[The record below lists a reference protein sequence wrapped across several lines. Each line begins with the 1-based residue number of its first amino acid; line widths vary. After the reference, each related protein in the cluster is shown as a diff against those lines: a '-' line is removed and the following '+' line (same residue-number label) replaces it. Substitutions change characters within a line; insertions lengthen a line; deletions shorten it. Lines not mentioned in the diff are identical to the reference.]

1 MGKEQ
6 ELLEAARTGNVAL
19 VEKLLSGKKGILGSG
34 SGSIPL
40 PNLLSMWKG
49 LNVNCTDTSGYTPL
63 HHASLNGH
71 RDVVLKLLQF
81 EASTNVSDSKG
92 CFPLHL
98 AAWRGDV
105 DIVRILVHHGPSHCR
120 VNQQNHERETALHC
134 AAQYGHS
141 EVVSELLQELT
152 DPTMRNSQQETP
164 LDLAALYGRLQVV
177 RMLVSAHPNL
187 MTSHTRRHTPLHL
200 AARNGHHSTVQT
212 LLEAGM
218 DVNCV
223 TENGSALHEAALFG
237 KMDVVRLLLES
248 EIDTNLTDNQGR
260 TALDILRE
268 HPAQKSQQITAV
280 IQEHMMDEMERRS
293 ILEEPVRK
301 CPIPAPRTSVPS
313 PCASP
318 SLKHKNDAVTSEL
331 SKLLHEIKKCR
342 DRDYSFEELCH
353 TISSHS
359 MDSFGSGRLS
369 DEERPDRPNGTLTQV
384 TKRPTPPLPPALEED
399 EADKSCGPT
408 GFWEALTPCNG
419 CRNLGFS
426 SLSQNS
432 KHSAEIVASPSLDVF
447 LPEDED
453 NPYESVTTAVT
464 RKPCSLDINHRLNS
478 CPGNGH
484 LSHVAASEG
493 EHSNHG
499 NCSTGPTPDC
509 SPPSP
514 DTALKNIER
523 VIRPQPKQ
531 RTSLSSS
538 LDVQRPVNHSCEP
551 SEVSSSLGYASFST
565 SPPASPP
572 LSPNQEDS
580 AGSNDD
586 CQLTDD
592 GPYQRDPPPPP
603 PPLCSSS
610 TSNALLEDRRKSHI
624 PEEFAGLLHGSS
636 PACETPDTPYHL
648 YSPKPRKY
656 ASTDVRSSLLQN
668 PEFSIVIGGGAAQV
682 FDSSP
687 STTDDDPQKP
697 QVVYRTVF
705 HTRVNQDQAQ
715 PRNCEQLDPPRGW
728 STLGRPPSSYSD
740 HNGEV
745 PELRGG
751 VPKGSTSAA
760 GYEERACTLGRM
772 RSMPRSV
779 LDLQLSKSLSKSDS
793 NLVAVSPI
801 QEEHSWGS
809 GSRGQ
814 GPGSPSPGEGASPG
828 ARLERTPSFTAEW
841 EEIDKIMSSIG
852 AGIGSGLDIKDDTSG
867 PRCPL
872 QSVGQWLDS
881 IGLVQYEN
889 HLLANGFDNVQFM
902 GSNVVEDQDL
912 LEIGILNSA
921 HRQRLLQAIRLLPRV
936 RPVGYDGNNPTSVA
950 EWLESLELGDYT
962 KSFLINGYT
971 SMELVKKIWEIEL
984 INVLK
989 INLIGHRKRILA
1001 SLGDRL
1007 HEDTPQKPPRAISL
1021 REPGGNH
1028 TPPQLSPS
1036 VGQAAYT
1043 AGVPGGSLDVQHLIM
1058 QADAR
1063 RRQRSNDNYF
1073 EDVPRS
1079 KLERQMAQVSMAGE
1093 WCEPITLR
1101 PPNEAT
1107 SSTPVQYWQHHPEKL
1122 IFQSCDYEAYYLGSM
1137 LVKELRGTESTQDA
1151 CAKMRK
1157 STEQM
1162 KKVPTIV
1169 LSVSYKGVK
1178 FIDATNKNIIAEHE
1192 IRNISCAAQDP
1203 EDLSTFAYITKDL
1216 KSSHHYCHVF
1226 TAFDVNLAYEII
1238 LTLGQAFEVAYQ
1250 LALQARKSGHGSSTL
1265 PESFDSKPSKPVPKP
1280 RVNIR
1285 KSVIIPPASRWSL
1298 GHIYTPHRPPLHPPL
1313 PPPRLFHLPHKAQS
1327 QMEQP
1332 SMDPK
1337 GHANVPWIVE
1347 PGQEAKRGVNTKAMP
1362 DAHVYY
1368 CGMQRM

>member
-19 VEKLLSGKKGILGSG
+19 VEKLLSGKKGILGAACFFLGGGGGGGGVTGG
-34 SGSIPL
+34 SPC
-40 PNLLSMWKG
+40 PNLHLTNYVFLHSMWKG
-49 LNVNCTDTSGYTPL
+49 LNVNCTDSSGYTPL

-81 EASTNVSDSKG
+81 EASTNVADSKG

-105 DIVRILVHHGPSHCR
+105 EIVRILVHHGPSHCR

-141 EVVSELLQELT
+141 EVVSVLLQELT
-152 DPTMRNSQQETP
+152 DPTMRNSRQETP

-187 MTSHTRRHTPLHL
+187 MASHTRRHTPLHL

-212 LLEAGM
+212 LLEASM

-223 TENGSALHEAALFG
+223 TENGSALHEAALYG
-237 KMDVVRLLLES
+237 KMDVVRLLLDS
-248 EIDTNLTDNQGR
+248 GIDTNLRDSQGR
-260 TALDILRE
+260 TALEILRE
-268 HPAQKSQQITAV
+268 HPAPKSQQITAL
-280 IQEHMMDEMERRS
+280 IQ
-293 ILEEPVRK
+293 
-301 CPIPAPRTSVPS
+301 
-313 PCASP
+313 
-318 SLKHKNDAVTSEL
+318 
-331 SKLLHEIKKCR
+331 
-342 DRDYSFEELCH
+342 
-353 TISSHS
+353 
-359 MDSFGSGRLS
+359 
-369 DEERPDRPNGTLTQV
+369 
-384 TKRPTPPLPPALEED
+384 
-399 EADKSCGPT
+399 
-408 GFWEALTPCNG
+408 
-419 CRNLGFS
+419 
-426 SLSQNS
+426 
-432 KHSAEIVASPSLDVF
+432 
-447 LPEDED
+447 
-453 NPYESVTTAVT
+453 
-464 RKPCSLDINHRLNS
+464 
-478 CPGNGH
+478 
-484 LSHVAASEG
+484 
-493 EHSNHG
+493 
-499 NCSTGPTPDC
+499 
-509 SPPSP
+509 
-514 DTALKNIER
+514 
-523 VIRPQPKQ
+523 
-531 RTSLSSS
+531 
-538 LDVQRPVNHSCEP
+538 
-551 SEVSSSLGYASFST
+551 
-565 SPPASPP
+565 
-572 LSPNQEDS
+572 
-580 AGSNDD
+580 
-586 CQLTDD
+586 
-592 GPYQRDPPPPP
+592 DPPPPP
-603 PPLCSSS
+603 SLCSSS
-610 TSNALLEDRRKSHI
+610 TSNVLLEERRKSHI

-648 YSPKPRKY
+648 YSPKPHKY
-656 ASTDVRSSLLQN
+656 GSTDVQSSLLQT
-668 PEFSIVIGGGAAQV
+668 PEFSIVIGGGPTQV
-682 FDSSP
+682 YPRTGSESS
-687 STTDDDPQKP
+687 
-697 QVVYRTVF
+697 
-705 HTRVNQDQAQ
+705 
-715 PRNCEQLDPPRGW
+715 
-728 STLGRPPSSYSD
+728 
-740 HNGEV
+740 
-745 PELRGG
+745 
-751 VPKGSTSAA
+751 
-760 GYEERACTLGRM
+760 ACTLGRM

-793 NLVAVSPI
+793 NLVAVLLKSMA
-801 QEEHSWGS
+801 GS
-809 GSRGQ
+809 FDSHF
-814 GPGSPSPGEGASPG
+814 
-828 ARLERTPSFTAEW
+828 ARHNMMWQCQLSQPDCRCYRVDGYSLLKRLPLHPL
-841 EEIDKIMSSIG
+841 I
-852 AGIGSGLDIKDDTSG
+852 G

-936 RPVGYDGNNPTSVA
+936 RPIGYDGNNPTSVA

-989 INLIGHRKRILA
+989 ISLIGHRKRILA

-1021 REPGGNH
+1021 RLCQQGRH
-1028 TPPQLSPS
+1028 SM
-1036 VGQAAYT
+1036 
-1043 AGVPGGSLDVQHLIM
+1043 SLDV
-1058 QADAR
+1058 
-1063 RRQRSNDNYF
+1063 
-1073 EDVPRS
+1073 
-1079 KLERQMAQVSMAGE
+1079 VSRLVILSYPVCILTCVWLLFQAGE

-1285 KSVIIPPASRWSL
+1285 KTVSVVTVALSKNDTQDDFSKEL
-1298 GHIYTPHRPPLHPPL
+1298 MDS
-1313 PPPRLFHLPHKAQS
+1313 HLKF
-1327 QMEQP
+1327 
-1332 SMDPK
+1332 
-1337 GHANVPWIVE
+1337 
-1347 PGQEAKRGVNTKAMP
+1347 
-1362 DAHVYY
+1362 
-1368 CGMQRM
+1368 

>member
-1 MGKEQ
+1 MQIQDGAHKLMSTVSLHCIMPPIDECILQ
-6 ELLEAARTGNVAL
+6 GLMPQASRPYGEGGNCCFHHATRCTKSFLGRCLIINVFFLSPTSLSPLLPSIIRSPSL
-19 VEKLLSGKKGILGSG
+19 SLLLS
-34 SGSIPL
+34 
-40 PNLLSMWKG
+40 LS
-49 LNVNCTDTSGYTPL
+49 L
-63 HHASLNGH
+63 SLSS
-71 RDVVLKLLQF
+71 LSLSLSLTLSLSLSQ
-81 EASTNVSDSKG
+81 
-92 CFPLHL
+92 
-98 AAWRGDV
+98 
-105 DIVRILVHHGPSHCR
+105 SHS
-120 VNQQNHERETALHC
+120 L
-134 AAQYGHS
+134 
-141 EVVSELLQELT
+141 
-152 DPTMRNSQQETP
+152 SQ
-164 LDLAALYGRLQVV
+164 
-177 RMLVSAHPNL
+177 
-187 MTSHTRRHTPLHL
+187 
-200 AARNGHHSTVQT
+200 
-212 LLEAGM
+212 
-218 DVNCV
+218 
-223 TENGSALHEAALFG
+223 TENGSALHEAALYG
-237 KMDVVRLLLES
+237 KMDVVRLLLDS
-248 EIDTNLTDNQGR
+248 GIDANITDCQGR
-260 TALDILRE
+260 TALEILRE
-268 HPAQKSQQITAV
+268 HPAQKSQQITALM
-280 IQEHMMDEMERRS
+280 QEYMMEEMMDNKSVLM
-293 ILEEPVRK
+293 EEPIRQYPV
-301 CPIPAPRTSVPS
+301 PTPRTSIPS
-313 PCASP
+313 PSASP
-318 SLKHKNDAVTSEL
+318 SLRHKNDAVTGEL
-331 SKLLHEIKKCR
+331 SKLLNEMKMCR
-342 DRDYSFEELCH
+342 DRDYSFEELCQ

-359 MDSFGSGRLS
+359 HSMESFGSGHLS
-369 DEERPDRPNGTLTQV
+369 DEERRSNGTLSRV
-384 TKRPTPPLPPALEED
+384 RKRPTPPLPPAQEE
-399 EADKSCGPT
+399 EEGENSCGPA

-419 CRNLGFS
+419 CHNLGFS
-426 SLSQNS
+426 SLSQDS
-432 KHSAEIVASPSLDVF
+432 KRSAEIVPSPSLDVF
-447 LPEDED
+447 LPEDEV

-464 RKPCSLDINHRLNS
+464 RKPCSLDIGLFNACPLNGHSPQVTVTEPELCNHRNS
-478 CPGNGH
+478 SSP
-484 LSHVAASEG
+484 
-493 EHSNHG
+493 
-499 NCSTGPTPDC
+499 TGPTPDC

-514 DTALKNIER
+514 DTALKSIDR

-538 LDVQRPVNHSCEP
+538 LDVQNQRPINHSCDP

-572 LSPNQEDS
+572 VSPNQDS
-580 AGSNDD
+580 PGSNDD
-586 CQLTDD
+586 CPPTDD
-592 GPYQRDPPPPP
+592 GPYQQNPPPA
-603 PPLCSSS
+603 SSN
-610 TSNALLEDRRKSHI
+610 TLLLPDDRRQSLV
-624 PEEFAGLLHGSS
+624 PVEFAGLLHGSS

-648 YSPKPRKY
+648 YTSNTNPKARKHTPSDPHTSPVTTLGNLTSVTQPFE
-656 ASTDVRSSLLQN
+656 LG
-668 PEFSIVIGGGAAQV
+668 IGLPPPLIIPHTGNEALALKTPK
-682 FDSSP
+682 DP
-687 STTDDDPQKP
+687 LKDDRPPKP
-697 QVVYRTVF
+697 QVVYRTIF
-705 HTRVNQDQAQ
+705 HTRVNQNPQSA
-715 PRNCEQLDPPRGW
+715 
-728 STLGRPPSSYSD
+728 SPSSSSPYGWK
-740 HNGEV
+740 GEAV
-745 PELRGG
+745 VVRGCVSG
-751 VPKGSTSAA
+751 AGGPREGAPGS
-760 GYEERACTLGRM
+760 GYEDRAFTLGRM
-772 RSMPRSV
+772 RSIPRSV
-779 LDLQLSKSLSKSDS
+779 LDLKLSKSLSKSDS

-801 QEEHSWGS
+801 QEEYHWGS
-809 GSRGQ
+809 GARGQ
-814 GPGSPSPGEGASPG
+814 GPRGSPGDTASPG
-828 ARLERTPSFTAEW
+828 GQLERTPSFTAEW

-852 AGIGSGLDIKDDTSG
+852 AGISTGTGSEGIKENNAG
-867 PRCPL
+867 PRCPM

-936 RPVGYDGNNPTSVA
+936 RPIGYDGNNPTSVA

-989 INLIGHRKRILA
+989 VSLIGHRKRILA

-1007 HEDTPQKPPRAISL
+1007 HQDPPQKPPRAISL
-1021 REPGGNH
+1021 REPGGCN
-1028 TPPQLSPS
+1028 TPPQILP
-1036 VGQAAYT
+1036 GQAAYTT

-1063 RRQRSNDNYF
+1063 RRQRSNDNYL
-1073 EDVPRS
+1073 EEMPRS
-1079 KLERQMAQVSMAGE
+1079 KLERQMAQVSMQGE

-1151 CAKMRK
+1151 CSKMRK

-1265 PESFDSKPSKPVPKP
+1265 PESFDIKPNKPVPKP

-1285 KSVIIPPASRWSL
+1285 KS
-1298 GHIYTPHRPPLHPPL
+1298 
-1313 PPPRLFHLPHKAQS
+1313 
-1327 QMEQP
+1327 MEQP
-1332 SMDPK
+1332 SMEQK

-1347 PGQEAKRGVNTKAMP
+1347 PGQEAKRGANTKAMP
-1362 DAHVYY
+1362 DTHVYY

>member
-6 ELLEAARTGNVAL
+6 ELLEAARTGNVGL
-19 VEKLLSGKKGILGSG
+19 VEKLLSGKKGLLGSG

-40 PNLLSMWKG
+40 PGLLSMWRG
-49 LNVNCTDTSGYTPL
+49 LNVNCADGSGYTPL

-81 EASTNVSDSKG
+81 EASTNVADSKG

-105 DIVRILVHHGPSHCR
+105 DIVQILIHHGPSHSR
-120 VNQQNHERETALHC
+120 VNEQNLEKETALHC

-141 EVVSELLQELT
+141 EVVRVLLQELT
-152 DPTMRNSQQETP
+152 DPSMRNSRGETP
-164 LDLAALYGRLQVV
+164 LDLAAMYGRLQVV
-177 RMLVSAHPNL
+177 CMLLTAHPNL
-187 MTSHTRRHTPLHL
+187 MSCNTRKHTPLHL
-200 AARNGHHSTVQT
+200 AARNGHYTTVRV
-212 LLEAGM
+212 LLEADM
-218 DVNCV
+218 DVNTQ
-223 TENGSALHEAALFG
+223 TEKGSALHEAALFG
-237 KMDVVRLLLES
+237 KMDVVQLLLDS
-248 EIDTNLTDNQGR
+248 GIDANIRDCQGR
-260 TALDILRE
+260 TALDVLRE
-268 HPAQKSQQITAV
+268 HPSQKSQQIASL
-280 IQEHMMDEMERRS
+280 IQDYMMSDCDRGNFHEDLARQR
-293 ILEEPVRK
+293 
-301 CPIPAPRTSVPS
+301 PIPIPTPRTSIPSPVPS
-313 PCASP
+313 P
-318 SLKHKNDAVTSEL
+318 SLRHKNDAVTGEL
-331 SKLLHEIKKCR
+331 SKLLNEIKSCR
-342 DRDYSFEELCH
+342 DKDCSFEELCQ

-359 MDSFGSGRLS
+359 QSMESFGSGRLS
-369 DEERPDRPNGTLTQV
+369 DEERNGTLTRIN
-384 TKRPTPPLPPALEED
+384 KRPTPPLPPAMEE
-399 EADKSCGPT
+399 EEKSCGPS
-408 GFWEALTPCNG
+408 GLWEALTPCNG

-426 SLSQNS
+426 QD
-432 KHSAEIVASPSLDVF
+432 KRCGEIAHSPSLDVF

-453 NPYESVTTAVT
+453 NPYESVATAVT
-464 RKPCSLDINHRLNS
+464 RKPCSLDIQLHNA
-478 CPGNGH
+478 CPRNGH
-484 LSHVAASEG
+484 FSHVSVSDAERG
-493 EHSNHG
+493 NHG
-499 NCSTGPTPDC
+499 DDSTGLTPDC

-514 DTALKNIER
+514 DTALRNIER

-538 LDVQRPVNHSCEP
+538 QDVQKPLQNHSCEP

-572 LSPNQEDS
+572 ISPANCSTGSAEDY
-580 AGSNDD
+580 G
-586 CQLTDD
+586 LTDEAVH
-592 GPYQRDPPPPP
+592 QRECIERD
-603 PPLCSSS
+603 
-610 TSNALLEDRRKSHI
+610 DRRNSHV
-624 PEEFAGLLHGSS
+624 PEQFAGLLHGSS
-636 PACETPDTPYHL
+636 PACESPDNPYQL
-648 YSPKPRKY
+648 YSKVRKFSVPEPPVRHGNFLRAPEYSPPLPRTGSE
-656 ASTDVRSSLLQN
+656 ASALKTQR
-668 PEFSIVIGGGAAQV
+668 EA
-682 FDSSP
+682 
-687 STTDDDPQKP
+687 KP
-697 QVVYRTVF
+697 QIVYRTIF
-705 HTRVNQDQAQ
+705 HTQVNQ
-715 PRNCEQLDPPRGW
+715 G
-728 STLGRPPSSYSD
+728 TLPLGELGDKTTGVHAR
-740 HNGEV
+740 NGEA
-745 PELRGG
+745 RSNSTGG
-751 VPKGSTSAA
+751 NSPASGNTS
-760 GYEERACTLGRM
+760 YEERACTLGRM
-772 RSMPRSV
+772 RSMPKNV
-779 LDLQLSKSLSKSDS
+779 LDLQLSRNFSKSDS

-801 QEEHSWGS
+801 EEEQWS
-809 GSRGQ
+809 SRGQ
-814 GPGSPSPGEGASPG
+814 SSPGKSSPN
-828 ARLERTPSFTAEW
+828 RLERTPSFTAEW

-852 AGIGSGLDIKDDTSG
+852 AGIGTELGGITENHSG
-867 PRCPL
+867 PRCPV
-872 QSVGQWLDS
+872 QSVGQWLDN

-889 HLLANGFDNVQFM
+889 HLLSNGFDNVQFM

-936 RPVGYDGNNPTSVA
+936 RPIGYDGNNPTSVA

-1007 HEDTPQKPPRAISL
+1007 HEDPPQKPPRAISL
-1021 REPGGNH
+1021 REPTGNH

-1036 VGQAAYT
+1036 LNQGYPNA
-1043 AGVPGGSLDVQHLIM
+1043 GSLDVQHLIM

-1063 RRQRSNDNYF
+1063 RRRNDNYF

-1079 KLERQMAQVSMAGE
+1079 KLERQMAQVSMQGE

-1137 LVKELRGTESTQDA
+1137 LVKELRGTESTHDA

-1162 KKVPTIV
+1162 KKIPTIV

-1285 KSVIIPPASRWSL
+1285 KS
-1298 GHIYTPHRPPLHPPL
+1298 
-1313 PPPRLFHLPHKAQS
+1313 
-1327 QMEQP
+1327 MEQP
-1332 SMDPK
+1332 SMDQK

-1347 PGQEAKRGVNTKAMP
+1347 PGQEAKRGANTKAMA

-1368 CGMQRM
+1368 SGIQRM

>member
-6 ELLEAARTGNVAL
+6 ELLEASRTGNVAL

-34 SGSIPL
+34 SPL

-49 LNVNCTDTSGYTPL
+49 LNVNCTDSSGYTPL

-71 RDVVLKLLQF
+71 REVVLRLLQF
-81 EASTNVSDSKG
+81 EASTNVADSKG

-105 DIVRILVHHGPSHCR
+105 DIVRILIHHGPSHCR

-141 EVVSELLQELT
+141 DVVLVLLQELT
-152 DPTMRNSQQETP
+152 DPTMRNSRQETP

-177 RMLVSAHPNL
+177 RMLVNAHPNL

-212 LLEAGM
+212 LLDAGM

-237 KMDVVRLLLES
+237 KMDVVRLLLDS
-248 EIDTNLTDNQGR
+248 GIDTHLGDSHGR
-260 TALDILRE
+260 TALELLRD
-268 HPAQKSQQITAV
+268 HPAPKSQQITAL
-280 IQEHMMDEMERRS
+280 IHEYMMEEMDRQT
-293 ILEEPVRK
+293 ILEEPIRK
-301 CPIPAPRTSVPS
+301 CPIPAPRNSIPS
-313 PCASP
+313 PSASP
-318 SLKHKNDAVTSEL
+318 SLRHKNDAVTSEL
-331 SKLLHEIKKCR
+331 SKLLHDIKKC
-342 DRDYSFEELCH
+342 RDYSFEELCQ
-353 TISSHS
+353 TVSSHS
-359 MDSFGSGRLS
+359 MDSFGSGRFS
-369 DEERPDRPNGTLTQV
+369 DEERPDRPNGTLTRAGQ
-384 TKRPTPPLPPALEED
+384 RPTPPLAPALEED
-399 EADKSCGPT
+399 EADRICGPT

-419 CRNLGFS
+419 CHNLGFS
-426 SLSQNS
+426 SQESQR
-432 KHSAEIVASPSLDVF
+432 SAEFATSPSLDVF

-464 RKPCSLDINHRLNS
+464 QKPSSLDINHRVNN
-478 CPGNGH
+478 CPRNGH
-484 LSHVAASEG
+484 RSHLTVSEEG
-493 EHSNHG
+493 RSNYG

-572 LSPNQEDS
+572 LSPPLSPNQEDS

-586 CQLTDD
+586 CHFTDD
-592 GPYQRDPPPPP
+592 GVYQRDPPAPPP
-603 PPLCSSS
+603 PPL
-610 TSNALLEDRRKSHI
+610 ALLEDRRKSHI

-636 PACETPDTPYHL
+636 PACEAPDTPYHL
-648 YSPKPRKY
+648 YNHKPHKN
-656 ASTDVRSSLLQN
+656 ASQDVQSAFLQT
-668 PEFSIVIGGGAAQV
+668 PDFSIVIGGGPTQL
-682 FDSSP
+682 FSRTDTQSSQQKSETEP
-687 STTDDDPQKP
+687 KKP
-697 QVVYRTVF
+697 QVVYRTIF
-705 HTRVNQDQAQ
+705 HTQVNQEQAR
-715 PRNCEQLDPPRGW
+715 PKNCEQTGSTRGW
-728 STLGRPPSSYSD
+728 ATLDRPPSYSSNQ
-740 HNGEV
+740 NGEFAV
-745 PELRGG
+745 TLAKDASSG
-751 VPKGSTSAA
+751 T
-760 GYEERACTLGRM
+760 CTLGRM

-779 LDLQLSKSLSKSDS
+779 LDLQLSKALSKSDS
-793 NLVAVSPI
+793 NLVTVSPI
-801 QEEHSWGS
+801 QEEHSLGS
-809 GSRGQ
+809 GTRGQ
-814 GPGSPSPGEGASPG
+814 SGESSGPSPGDCTTPVG
-828 ARLERTPSFTAEW
+828 RLERTPSFTAEW

-852 AGIGSGLDIKDDTSG
+852 AGIGSGLDIKEDTSG

-889 HLLANGFDNVQFM
+889 HLLANGFDNVQFL

-936 RPVGYDGNNPTSVA
+936 RPIGYDGNNPTSVA

-962 KSFLINGYT
+962 KSFLVNGYT

-989 INLIGHRKRILA
+989 ISLIGHRKRILA

-1007 HEDTPQKPPRAISL
+1007 HDDTPQKPPRAISL

-1151 CAKMRK
+1151 CAKMR

-1203 EDLSTFAYITKDL
+1203 DDLSTFAYITKDL

-1250 LALQARKSGHGSSTL
+1250 LALQARKTGHGSSTL

-1285 KSVIIPPASRWSL
+1285 KS
-1298 GHIYTPHRPPLHPPL
+1298 
-1313 PPPRLFHLPHKAQS
+1313 
-1327 QMEQP
+1327 MEQP
-1332 SMDPK
+1332 SMDQK

>member
-1 MGKEQ
+1 MSAIRSPVFSRLPWK
-6 ELLEAARTGNVAL
+6 LEDTQ
-19 VEKLLSGKKGILGSG
+19 SG
-34 SGSIPL
+34 
-40 PNLLSMWKG
+40 G
-49 LNVNCTDTSGYTPL
+49 L
-63 HHASLNGH
+63 
-71 RDVVLKLLQF
+71 Q
-81 EASTNVSDSKG
+81 DS
-92 CFPLHL
+92 
-98 AAWRGDV
+98 
-105 DIVRILVHHGPSHCR
+105 
-120 VNQQNHERETALHC
+120 Q
-134 AAQYGHS
+134 
-141 EVVSELLQELT
+141 
-152 DPTMRNSQQETP
+152 
-164 LDLAALYGRLQVV
+164 LD
-177 RMLVSAHPNL
+177 SN
-187 MTSHTRRHTPLHL
+187 
-200 AARNGHHSTVQT
+200 
-212 LLEAGM
+212 
-218 DVNCV
+218 
-223 TENGSALHEAALFG
+223 
-237 KMDVVRLLLES
+237 
-248 EIDTNLTDNQGR
+248 
-260 TALDILRE
+260 
-268 HPAQKSQQITAV
+268 
-280 IQEHMMDEMERRS
+280 
-293 ILEEPVRK
+293 
-301 CPIPAPRTSVPS
+301 
-313 PCASP
+313 
-318 SLKHKNDAVTSEL
+318 
-331 SKLLHEIKKCR
+331 
-342 DRDYSFEELCH
+342 
-353 TISSHS
+353 
-359 MDSFGSGRLS
+359 
-369 DEERPDRPNGTLTQV
+369 
-384 TKRPTPPLPPALEED
+384 KR
-399 EADKSCGPT
+399 
-408 GFWEALTPCNG
+408 
-419 CRNLGFS
+419 
-426 SLSQNS
+426 
-432 KHSAEIVASPSLDVF
+432 SAEVVASPSLDVF

-464 RKPCSLDINHRLNS
+464 RKPCSLDISQHLNA
-478 CPGNGH
+478 CPRNGH
-484 LSHVAASEG
+484 LSHAAGASDG
-493 EHSNHG
+493 EHGNHG
-499 NCSTGPTPDC
+499 HRSTGPTPDC

-572 LSPNQEDS
+572 FSPNQDQDS
-580 AGSNDD
+580 AGSDNDCPLAD
-586 CQLTDD
+586 EA
-592 GPYQRDPPPPP
+592 PYA
-603 PPLCSSS
+603 S
-610 TSNALLEDRRKSHI
+610 SNAPLEDRRKSRI

-648 YSPKPRKY
+648 YSPKPRQPN
-656 ASTDVRSSLLQN
+656 LQT
-668 PEFSIVIGGGAAQV
+668 PDFSITIAGSP
-682 FDSSP
+682 SSP
-687 STTDDDPQKP
+687 SPSNQRTTSSPQKP

-705 HTRVNQDQAQ
+705 HTRVNQDQAR
-715 PRNCEQLDPPRGW
+715 PRLVDCSRVGG
-728 STLGRPPSSYSD
+728 SSPSGTNS
-740 HNGEV
+740 EL
-745 PELRGG
+745 PECAGSVSRGG
-751 VPKGSTSAA
+751 ASGP

-779 LDLQLSKSLSKSDS
+779 LDLQMSKSLSKSDS

-801 QEEHSWGS
+801 QEENICYS

-814 GPGSPSPGEGASPG
+814 SSGSPGTAGGGSTPAGK
-828 ARLERTPSFTAEW
+828 LERTPSFTAEW

-852 AGIGSGLDIKDDTSG
+852 AGIGSGMDVKTDATG

-962 KSFLINGYT
+962 KSFLVNGYT

-989 INLIGHRKRILA
+989 ISLIGHRKRILA

-1007 HEDTPQKPPRAISL
+1007 HEDIPQKPPRAISL

-1028 TPPQLSPS
+1028 TPPQLSP
-1036 VGQAAYT
+1036 AAYT
-1043 AGVPGGSLDVQHLIM
+1043 AAGIPGGSLDVQHLIM

-1073 EDVPRS
+1073 DDVPRS

-1137 LVKELRGTESTQDA
+1137 LVKELRGTESTHDA

-1162 KKVPTIV
+1162 KKVPTII

-1265 PESFDSKPSKPVPKP
+1265 PESFDSKPNKPVPKP

-1285 KSVIIPPASRWSL
+1285 KS
-1298 GHIYTPHRPPLHPPL
+1298 
-1313 PPPRLFHLPHKAQS
+1313 
-1327 QMEQP
+1327 MEQP
-1332 SMDPK
+1332 SMEQK

-1347 PGQEAKRGVNTKAMP
+1347 PGQEAKRGVNTKAVA
-1362 DAHVYY
+1362 DAHVFY
-1368 CGMQRM
+1368 CGNQRM

>member
-40 PNLLSMWKG
+40 PSLLSMWKG
-49 LNVNCTDTSGYTPL
+49 LNVNCTDSSGYTPL

-71 RDVVLKLLQF
+71 REVVLKLLQF
-81 EASTNVSDSKG
+81 EASTNVADSKG
-92 CFPLHL
+92 CSPLHL

-105 DIVRILVHHGPSHCR
+105 DIVRILIHHGPSHCR

-134 AAQYGHS
+134 AAQYGHT
-141 EVVSELLQELT
+141 EVVSVLLQELT
-152 DPTMRNSQQETP
+152 DPTMRNSRQETP

-177 RMLVSAHPNL
+177 CMLVSTHPNL

-237 KMDVVRLLLES
+237 KMDVVRLLLDS
-248 EIDTNLTDNQGR
+248 GIDTSLTDSQER
-260 TALDILRE
+260 TALEILRE
-268 HPAQKSQQITAV
+268 HPAQKSQQITAL
-280 IQEHMMDEMERRS
+280 IQEYKIDEMERRS
-293 ILEEPVRK
+293 VLEEPIRK
-301 CPIPAPRTSVPS
+301 CPVPAPRTSVPS
-313 PCASP
+313 PSASP
-318 SLKHKNDAVTSEL
+318 SLRHKNDAVTSEL
-331 SKLLHEIKKCR
+331 SKLLHAIKKCQ

-369 DEERPDRPNGTLTQV
+369 DEERPDRPNGTLTRV
-384 TKRPTPPLPPALEED
+384 SKRPTPPLAPALEEE
-399 EADKSCGPT
+399 EAEKSCGPT

-426 SLSQNS
+426 SISQDS
-432 KHSAEIVASPSLDVF
+432 KRSADIVTSPSLDVF

-464 RKPCSLDINHRLNS
+464 RKPCSLDINHRLNA

-484 LSHVAASEG
+484 LSHVTVSGG
-493 EHSNHG
+493 EPSNHG

-592 GPYQRDPPPPP
+592 GPYQQDLPPL
-603 PPLCSSS
+603 LCSSS
-610 TSNALLEDRRKSHI
+610 TSNTLLEERRKSHI

-636 PACETPDTPYHL
+636 PACETPHTPYHL
-648 YSPKPRKY
+648 YSPKPHKY
-656 ASTDVRSSLLQN
+656 TSTESQSSLLQT
-668 PEFSIVIGGGAAQV
+668 PEFSIVIGGGPTQV
-682 FDSSP
+682 ISKTGFDSSP
-687 STTDDDPQKP
+687 QRSSSDSQKP
-697 QVVYRTVF
+697 QVVYRTIF
-705 HTRVNQDQAQ
+705 HTKVNQDQAQ
-715 PRNCEQLDPPRGW
+715 PRNCKQVDAPRGW
-728 STLGRPPSSYSD
+728 STLGHPPSYASGQY
-740 HNGEV
+740 GET
-745 PELRGG
+745 ELRGIQTGG
-751 VPKGSTSAA
+751 VSKDSSSAT

-793 NLVAVSPI
+793 NLVSVSPI

-809 GSRGQ
+809 GSRGH
-814 GPGSPSPGEGASPG
+814 GPGSPSPGEGANLG
-828 ARLERTPSFTAEW
+828 GRLERTPSFTAEW

-852 AGIGSGLDIKDDTSG
+852 AGIGSGLDIKEDTPG

-936 RPVGYDGNNPTSVA
+936 RPIGYDGNNPTSVA

-989 INLIGHRKRILA
+989 ISLIGHRKRILA

-1073 EDVPRS
+1073 DDVPRS

-1280 RVNIR
+1280 RFNIR
-1285 KSVIIPPASRWSL
+1285 KS
-1298 GHIYTPHRPPLHPPL
+1298 
-1313 PPPRLFHLPHKAQS
+1313 
-1327 QMEQP
+1327 MEQP
-1332 SMDPK
+1332 SMDQK

-1347 PGQEAKRGVNTKAMP
+1347 PGQEAKRGVNTK
-1362 DAHVYY
+1362 YETTIF
-1368 CGMQRM
+1368 

>member
-6 ELLEAARTGNVAL
+6 ELLEAARTGNVVL
-19 VEKLLSGKKGILGSG
+19 VEKLLSGKRGILGTA

-40 PNLLSMWKG
+40 PNLLSMWRG
-49 LNVNCTDTSGYTPL
+49 LNVNCADSSGYTPL

-81 EASTNVSDSKG
+81 EASTNVADSKG

-141 EVVSELLQELT
+141 EVVSILLKELT
-152 DPTMRNSQQETP
+152 DPTMRNSRDETP

-177 RMLVSAHPNL
+177 CMLVTAHPNL
-187 MTSHTRRHTPLHL
+187 MSSHGTRHHTPLHL
-200 AARNGHHSTVQT
+200 AARNGHHSAVHT

-218 DVNCV
+218 DVNSQ
-223 TENGSALHEAALFG
+223 TENGSALHEAALYG
-237 KMDVVRLLLES
+237 KMDVVRLLLDS
-248 EIDTNLTDNQGR
+248 GIDANITDCQGR
-260 TALDILRE
+260 TALEILRE
-268 HPAQKSQQITAV
+268 HPAQKSQQITALIV
-280 IQEHMMDEMERRS
+280 
-293 ILEEPVRK
+293 LVEEPIRQ
-301 CPIPAPRTSVPS
+301 CPVPTPRTSIPS
-313 PCASP
+313 PSASP
-318 SLKHKNDAVTSEL
+318 SLRHKNDAVTGEL
-331 SKLLHEIKKCR
+331 SKLLNEMKMCR
-342 DRDYSFEELCH
+342 DRDYSFEELCQ

-359 MDSFGSGRLS
+359 HSMESFGSGHLS
-369 DEERPDRPNGTLTQV
+369 DEERRSNGTLSRV
-384 TKRPTPPLPPALEED
+384 RKRPTLPLPPAQEE
-399 EADKSCGPT
+399 EEEKSCGPA

-419 CRNLGFS
+419 CHNLGFS
-426 SLSQNS
+426 SLSQDS
-432 KHSAEIVASPSLDVF
+432 KRSAEIVPSPSLDVF

-464 RKPCSLDINHRLNS
+464 RKPCSLDIGHSPQVTVTEPELCNHR
-478 CPGNGH
+478 NG
-484 LSHVAASEG
+484 SSP
-493 EHSNHG
+493 
-499 NCSTGPTPDC
+499 TGPTPDC

-514 DTALKNIER
+514 DTALKSIDR

-538 LDVQRPVNHSCEP
+538 LDVQNQRPVNHSCDP

-572 LSPNQEDS
+572 VSPNQDS
-580 AGSNDD
+580 PGSNDD
-586 CQLTDD
+586 CPLTGTQGQILD
-592 GPYQRDPPPPP
+592 
-603 PPLCSSS
+603 
-610 TSNALLEDRRKSHI
+610 NDRRQSLV
-624 PEEFAGLLHGSS
+624 PVEFAGLLHGSS

-648 YSPKPRKY
+648 YTSNTNPKPFE
-656 ASTDVRSSLLQN
+656 LG
-668 PEFSIVIGGGAAQV
+668 IGL
-682 FDSSP
+682 P
-687 STTDDDPQKP
+687 PPPKP
-697 QVVYRTVF
+697 QVVYRTIF
-705 HTRVNQDQAQ
+705 HTRVNQNPQSA
-715 PRNCEQLDPPRGW
+715 
-728 STLGRPPSSYSD
+728 
-740 HNGEV
+740 V
-745 PELRGG
+745 VVRGG
-751 VPKGSTSAA
+751 VSGAGGPREGAPAS
-760 GYEERACTLGRM
+760 GYEDRAFTLGRM
-772 RSMPRSV
+772 RSIPRSV
-779 LDLQLSKSLSKSDS
+779 LDLKLSKSLSKSDS
-793 NLVAVSPI
+793 NLLAVSPI
-801 QEEHSWGS
+801 QVRSVVL
-809 GSRGQ
+809 
-814 GPGSPSPGEGASPG
+814 PSPGDTASPG
-828 ARLERTPSFTAEW
+828 GQLERTPSFTAEW
-841 EEIDKIMSSIG
+841 EEPDCRCYRVDGYSLLKRLPLHPLI
-852 AGIGSGLDIKDDTSG
+852 G
-867 PRCPL
+867 PRCPM

-936 RPVGYDGNNPTSVA
+936 RPIGYDGNNPTSVA

-989 INLIGHRKRILA
+989 VSLIGHRKRILA

-1007 HEDTPQKPPRAISL
+1007 HQDPPQKPPRAISL
-1021 REPGGNH
+1021 REPGGCN
-1028 TPPQLSPS
+1028 TPPQILP
-1036 VGQAAYT
+1036 GQAAYTT

-1063 RRQRSNDNYF
+1063 RRQRSNDNYL
-1073 EDVPRS
+1073 EEMPRS
-1079 KLERQMAQVSMAGE
+1079 KLERQMAQQGE

-1151 CAKMRK
+1151 CSKMRK

-1265 PESFDSKPSKPVPKP
+1265 PESFDIKPNKPVPKP

-1285 KSVIIPPASRWSL
+1285 KSVSNDTSL
-1298 GHIYTPHRPPLHPPL
+1298 YSP
-1313 PPPRLFHLPHKAQS
+1313 
-1327 QMEQP
+1327 QP
-1332 SMDPK
+1332 SSSHNYFPFLCTLSYDLSPLINI
-1337 GHANVPWIVE
+1337 H
-1347 PGQEAKRGVNTKAMP
+1347 
-1362 DAHVYY
+1362 
-1368 CGMQRM
+1368 

>member
-19 VEKLLSGKKGILGSG
+19 VEKLLSGKKKILGSG

-49 LNVNCTDTSGYTPL
+49 LNVNCTDSSGYTPL

-81 EASTNVSDSKG
+81 EASTNVADNKG

-98 AAWRGDV
+98 AAWRGDA

-120 VNQQNHERETALHC
+120 VNQQARLPRRRFADTNDPSETALHC

-141 EVVSELLQELT
+141 DVVSVLLHELT
-152 DPTMRNSQQETP
+152 DPTMRNSRQETP
-164 LDLAALYGRLQVV
+164 LDLAALYGRLEVV
-177 RMLVSAHPNL
+177 CMLINTHPNL
-187 MTSHTRRHTPLHL
+187 MTCHCRRHTPLHL

-223 TENGSALHEAALFG
+223 TDNGSALHEAALFG
-237 KMDVVRLLLES
+237 KMDVVRLLLDS
-248 EIDTNLTDNQGR
+248 GIKTNLRNSQGR
-260 TALDILRE
+260 TALEILRE
-268 HPAQKSQQITAV
+268 HPAPKSQQITSL
-280 IQEHMMDEMERRS
+280 IQGDTHTHTHTLSLSLTHTVPRWYEHVRPDEFMHTFT
-293 ILEEPVRK
+293 
-301 CPIPAPRTSVPS
+301 TSAGRISFSCIFLVS
-313 PCASP
+313 RHLFRVDFIFFYLFSD
-318 SLKHKNDAVTSEL
+318 HL
-331 SKLLHEIKKCR
+331 SWKRPPLEIKPKP
-342 DRDYSFEELCH
+342 F
-353 TISSHS
+353 
-359 MDSFGSGRLS
+359 
-369 DEERPDRPNGTLTQV
+369 V
-384 TKRPTPPLPPALEED
+384 
-399 EADKSCGPT
+399 
-408 GFWEALTPCNG
+408 
-419 CRNLGFS
+419 RNL
-426 SLSQNS
+426 
-432 KHSAEIVASPSLDVF
+432 
-447 LPEDED
+447 
-453 NPYESVTTAVT
+453 NPDQ
-464 RKPCSLDINHRLNS
+464 LL
-478 CPGNGH
+478 
-484 LSHVAASEG
+484 LF
-493 EHSNHG
+493 
-499 NCSTGPTPDC
+499 
-509 SPPSP
+509 SPP
-514 DTALKNIER
+514 
-523 VIRPQPKQ
+523 
-531 RTSLSSS
+531 
-538 LDVQRPVNHSCEP
+538 
-551 SEVSSSLGYASFST
+551 
-565 SPPASPP
+565 
-572 LSPNQEDS
+572 
-580 AGSNDD
+580 
-586 CQLTDD
+586 DD
-592 GPYQRDPPPPP
+592 GPYQREPPPPP
-603 PPLCSSS
+603 HCSSS
-610 TSNALLEDRRKSHI
+610 TSTSVLEDRRKSHI

-636 PACETPDTPYHL
+636 PACETLETPFHL
-648 YSPKPRKY
+648 YSPKSRNH
-656 ASTDVRSSLLQN
+656 ASS
-668 PEFSIVIGGGAAQV
+668 
-682 FDSSP
+682 
-687 STTDDDPQKP
+687 DPQS
-697 QVVYRTVF
+697 
-705 HTRVNQDQAQ
+705 AG
-715 PRNCEQLDPPRGW
+715 GW
-728 STLGRPPSSYSD
+728 SILGRPPSSYSGQ
-740 HNGEV
+740 NGEV
-745 PELRGG
+745 PELPGVQPGG
-751 VPKGSTSAA
+751 VAKGSQTGA

-793 NLVAVSPI
+793 NLVAVSMA
-801 QEEHSWGS
+801 GS
-809 GSRGQ
+809 FDSHF
-814 GPGSPSPGEGASPG
+814 
-828 ARLERTPSFTAEW
+828 ARHNMMWQCQLSQPDCRCYRVDGYSLLKRLPLHPL
-841 EEIDKIMSSIG
+841 I
-852 AGIGSGLDIKDDTSG
+852 G
-867 PRCPL
+867 PRCPM

-989 INLIGHRKRILA
+989 IGLIGHRKRILA

-1021 REPGGNH
+1021 RVSLLQQRTQRGSRADLWTCSTSSCRRTHGAGSAAM
-1028 TPPQLSPS
+1028 TTTSRTCRDPS
-1036 VGQAAYT
+1036 
-1043 AGVPGGSLDVQHLIM
+1043 
-1058 QADAR
+1058 
-1063 RRQRSNDNYF
+1063 
-1073 EDVPRS
+1073 
-1079 KLERQMAQVSMAGE
+1079 E

-1285 KSVIIPPASRWSL
+1285 KSVSPATIL
-1298 GHIYTPHRPPLHPPL
+1298 LLEGKLHL
-1313 PPPRLFHLPHKAQS
+1313 LLFSIAVKL
-1327 QMEQP
+1327 
-1332 SMDPK
+1332 
-1337 GHANVPWIVE
+1337 NF
-1347 PGQEAKRGVNTKAMP
+1347 
-1362 DAHVYY
+1362 
-1368 CGMQRM
+1368 

>member
-1 MGKEQ
+1 MGKDQ
-6 ELLEAARTGNVAL
+6 ELLEAARTGNVAQ

-49 LNVNCTDTSGYTPL
+49 LNVNCTDSTGYTPL

-81 EASTNVSDSKG
+81 EASTNLADSKG

-105 DIVRILVHHGPSHCR
+105 DIVRILLRHGSSHCR
-120 VNQQNHERETALHC
+120 VNQQNHQQETALHC

-141 EVVSELLQELT
+141 EVVSVLLQELT

-200 AARNGHHSTVQT
+200 AARNGHRSAVQT

-223 TENGSALHEAALFG
+223 TENGSALHEAALCG
-237 KMDVVRLLLES
+237 KTDVVRLLLDS
-248 EIDTNLTDNQGR
+248 EIDTNLRDSQGR
-260 TALDILRE
+260 TALEILRE
-268 HPAQKSQQITAV
+268 HPAPKSQQITAL
-280 IQEHMMDEMERRS
+280 IQEYTTDEMDWRS
-293 ILEEPVRK
+293 ISEEPVRK
-301 CPIPAPRTSVPS
+301 CPVPAPRTSVPS
-313 PCASP
+313 PSASP
-318 SLKHKNDAVTSEL
+318 SLRHKNDAVTSEL

-359 MDSFGSGRLS
+359 VDSFGSGRLS
-369 DEERPDRPNGTLTQV
+369 DEERPDRPNGTLARV
-384 TKRPTPPLPPALEED
+384 KRPSPPLAVALEEE
-399 EADKSCGPT
+399 EAEKNCGPT

-419 CRNLGFS
+419 CQNLGFS
-426 SLSQNS
+426 SLSQDS
-432 KHSAEIVASPSLDVF
+432 KRSAEVVASPSLDVF
-447 LPEDED
+447 LPADED
-453 NPYESVTTAVT
+453 DPYESVTAAVT
-464 RKPCSLDINHRLNS
+464 RKPCSLEIAHRLN
-478 CPGNGH
+478 PGPRNGAPSH
-484 LSHVAASEG
+484 LTVSKG
-493 EHSNHG
+493 EAGNHG
-499 NCSTGPTPDC
+499 DCSTGPTPDC

-572 LSPNQEDS
+572 LSPNQEEDS

-586 CQLTDD
+586 CRLADD
-592 GPYQRDPPPPP
+592 GPYQRDPPLPPAA
-603 PPLCSSS
+603 LCSSS
-610 TSNALLEDRRKSHI
+610 RSSALLEERRKSHI

-648 YSPKPRKY
+648 YSPNPRKP
-656 ASTDVRSSLLQN
+656 ASTDARSGGLVQT
-668 PEFSIVIGGGAAQV
+668 PDVGRVVIGGGPARIFSGAGSDPSAQRAAN
-682 FDSSP
+682 P
-687 STTDDDPQKP
+687 SQKP
-697 QVVYRTVF
+697 QVVYRTIF
-705 HTRVNQDQAQ
+705 HTRVNQE
-715 PRNCEQLDPPRGW
+715 P
-728 STLGRPPSSYSD
+728 GRAVDSPCCSGQ
-740 HNGEV
+740 N
-745 PELRGG
+745 GG
-751 VPKGSTSAA
+751 VAEYRGIQTGGGA
-760 GYEERACTLGRM
+760 GCEERACTLGRM
-772 RSMPRSV
+772 RSIPRSV
-779 LDLQLSKSLSKSDS
+779 LDLQRSKSLSKSDS

-801 QEEHSWGS
+801 QEEHGWGA

-814 GPGSPSPGEGASPG
+814 GPGSPSPGEGG
-828 ARLERTPSFTAEW
+828 RLERTPSFTAEW

-852 AGIGSGLDIKDDTSG
+852 AGIGSGLDIKEDNSG
-867 PRCPL
+867 PRCPM

-962 KSFLINGYT
+962 KSFLVNGYT

-984 INVLK
+984 VNVLK
-989 INLIGHRKRILA
+989 ISLIGHRKRILA

-1007 HEDTPQKPPRAISL
+1007 LEETPQKPPRAISL

-1079 KLERQMAQVSMAGE
+1079 KLERQMAQVGMGGD

-1151 CAKMRK
+1151 CAKMR

-1280 RVNIR
+1280 RINIR
-1285 KSVIIPPASRWSL
+1285 KS
-1298 GHIYTPHRPPLHPPL
+1298 
-1313 PPPRLFHLPHKAQS
+1313 
-1327 QMEQP
+1327 MEQP
-1332 SMDPK
+1332 SMDQK

>member
-1 MGKEQ
+1 
-6 ELLEAARTGNVAL
+6 
-19 VEKLLSGKKGILGSG
+19 
-34 SGSIPL
+34 
-40 PNLLSMWKG
+40 MWRG
-49 LNVNCTDTSGYTPL
+49 LNVNCADSSGYTPL
-63 HHASLNGH
+63 HHAALNGH

-81 EASTNVSDSKG
+81 EASTNVADSKG

-105 DIVRILVHHGPSHCR
+105 DIVRILIHHGPSHCR
-120 VNQQNHERETALHC
+120 VNEQNHEKETALHC

-141 EVVSELLQELT
+141 EVVSVLLQELT
-152 DPTMRNSQQETP
+152 DPSMRNSRGETP

-177 RMLVSAHPNL
+177 RMLLSAHPNL
-187 MTSHTRRHTPLHL
+187 MSLNTRIHTPLHL
-200 AARNGHHSTVQT
+200 AARNGHHSTVQA

-218 DVNCV
+218 DVN
-223 TENGSALHEAALFG
+223 TETEKGSALHEAALYG
-237 KMDVVRLLLES
+237 KMAVVRLLLDS
-248 EIDTNLTDNQGR
+248 GIDVNITDCQGK
-260 TALDILRE
+260 TALEILKE
-268 HPAQKSQQITAV
+268 HPAQKSQQITAL
-280 IQEHMMDEMERRS
+280 IQDYMMAESDRCS
-293 ILEEPVRK
+293 FPEEPVRQ
-301 CPIPAPRTSVPS
+301 CPVPTPRTSIPS
-313 PCASP
+313 PAASP
-318 SLKHKNDAVTSEL
+318 SLRHKNDAVTGEL
-331 SKLLHEIKKCR
+331 SKLLNEIKMCR
-342 DRDYSFEELCH
+342 DRDYSFEELCQ

-359 MDSFGSGRLS
+359 QSMESFCSGRLS
-369 DEERPDRPNGTLTQV
+369 DEERNSTLTRIN
-384 TKRPTPPLPPALEED
+384 KRPSPPLPPAVEE
-399 EADKSCGPT
+399 EEKVCGPS
-408 GFWEALTPCNG
+408 GLWEALTPCNG

-426 SLSQNS
+426 QDS
-432 KHSAEIVASPSLDVF
+432 KRCVEIIQSPSLDVF

-453 NPYESVTTAVT
+453 NPYESVATAVT
-464 RKPCSLDINHRLNS
+464 RKPCSLDIHLLNT
-478 CPGNGH
+478 CPGNALSRCSLDSPPLPSH
-484 LSHVAASEG
+484 CHSSHVPVSDVEQR
-493 EHSNHG
+493 NH
-499 NCSTGPTPDC
+499 CDDYTGLTPDC

-538 LDVQRPVNHSCEP
+538 QDVQRPVQNHSGEP

-572 LSPNQEDS
+572 ISPANYSTGSAEDC
-580 AGSNDD
+580 A
-586 CQLTDD
+586 LTDEVLE
-592 GPYQRDPPPPP
+592 QRECVLRD
-603 PPLCSSS
+603 
-610 TSNALLEDRRKSHI
+610 ERRDSHI
-624 PEEFAGLLHGSS
+624 PEQFAGLLHGSS
-636 PACETPDTPYHL
+636 PACESPDNPYQL
-648 YSPKPRKY
+648 YGRVRKLCAPEPPQRHGNLLRAPEPAGPPFPRPSATQASPPKGQKEP
-656 ASTDVRSSLLQN
+656 
-668 PEFSIVIGGGAAQV
+668 
-682 FDSSP
+682 
-687 STTDDDPQKP
+687 KP
-697 QVVYRTVF
+697 QVVYRTIF
-705 HTRVNQDQAQ
+705 HTRVNQSPLTAQ
-715 PRNCEQLDPPRGW
+715 SESDSVSNGEARSNNG
-728 STLGRPPSSYSD
+728 PSSTAVSSS
-740 HNGEV
+740 V
-745 PELRGG
+745 S
-751 VPKGSTSAA
+751 STA

-772 RSMPRSV
+772 RSVPRNV
-779 LDLQLSKSLSKSDS
+779 LDLQLSRNFSKSDS

-801 QEEHSWGS
+801 EEEQWS
-809 GSRGQ
+809 SRGQ
-814 GPGSPSPGEGASPG
+814 IQNSPGKGGSPT
-828 ARLERTPSFTAEW
+828 RLERTPSFTAEW

-852 AGIGSGLDIKDDTSG
+852 AGIGTELDENKEDHSG
-867 PRCPL
+867 PRCPV
-872 QSVGQWLDS
+872 QSVGQWLDN

-936 RPVGYDGNNPTSVA
+936 RPIGYDGNNPTSVA

-989 INLIGHRKRILA
+989 INFIGHRKRILA

-1007 HEDTPQKPPRAISL
+1007 HEDPPQKPPRAISL
-1021 REPGGNH
+1021 REPSGNH

-1036 VGQAAYT
+1036 INQTAYPN
-1043 AGVPGGSLDVQHLIM
+1043 AGSLDVQHLIM

-1063 RRQRSNDNYF
+1063 RRRNDNYF

-1079 KLERQMAQVSMAGE
+1079 KLERQMAQVSMQGE

-1250 LALQARKSGHGSSTL
+1250 LALQARKGGHGSSTL
-1265 PESFDSKPSKPVPKP
+1265 PESFDSKPSKPIPKP
-1280 RVNIR
+1280 RANIR
-1285 KSVIIPPASRWSL
+1285 KS
-1298 GHIYTPHRPPLHPPL
+1298 
-1313 PPPRLFHLPHKAQS
+1313 
-1327 QMEQP
+1327 MEQP
-1332 SMDPK
+1332 SMDQK
-1337 GHANVPWIVE
+1337 GHGNVPWIVE
-1347 PGQEAKRGVNTKAMP
+1347 PGQEAKRGVNTKAVP

-1368 CGMQRM
+1368 CGNQRM

>member
-1 MGKEQ
+1 MGKEH

-19 VEKLLSGKKGILGSG
+19 VEKLLTGRKGLLGSG

-49 LNVNCTDTSGYTPL
+49 LNVNCTDSSGYTPL

-71 RDVVLKLLQF
+71 RDVVLKLIQF
-81 EASTNVSDSKG
+81 EASTDVADSKG
-92 CFPLHL
+92 CVPLHL

-105 DIVRILVHHGPSHCR
+105 DIVRILIHHRPSHCR
-120 VNQQNHERETALHC
+120 VNQQNHEMETALHC

-141 EVVSELLQELT
+141 EVVSVLLQELT
-152 DPTMRNSQQETP
+152 DPTMRNSRQETP

-177 RMLVSAHPNL
+177 CMLVDAHPNL
-187 MTSHTRRHTPLHL
+187 MTCHTRRHTALHL
-200 AARNGHHSTVQT
+200 AARNGHYSTVQT

-223 TENGSALHEAALFG
+223 TENGSALHEAALYG

-248 EIDTNLTDNQGR
+248 GIDTNLKDGQGR
-260 TALDILRE
+260 TALEILRE
-268 HPAQKSQQITAV
+268 HPAPKSQQITAL
-280 IQEHMMDEMERRS
+280 IQEYEMDELERRS
-293 ILEEPVRK
+293 IMEEPVRK
-301 CPIPAPRTSVPS
+301 CPVPAPRTSLSS
-313 PCASP
+313 PAASP
-318 SLKHKNDAVTSEL
+318 SLRHKNDAVTSEL

-369 DEERPDRPNGTLTQV
+369 DEERPDRPNGTLTRV
-384 TKRPTPPLPPALEED
+384 GKRPTPPLAAAVEED
-399 EADKSCGPT
+399 EAEKSCGPT

-419 CRNLGFS
+419 CHHLGFS
-426 SLSQNS
+426 GLSEDS
-432 KHSAEIVASPSLDVF
+432 KRSAEVLKSPSLDVF

-464 RKPCSLDINHRLNS
+464 HKPCSLDIHQRIGA
-478 CPGNGH
+478 CPRNGH
-484 LSHVAASEG
+484 LSHAASSEAELG
-493 EHSNHG
+493 NHG
-499 NCSTGPTPDC
+499 NSSTGPTPDC

-551 SEVSSSLGYASFST
+551 SEVSSSLGYASFGT

-592 GPYQRDPPPPP
+592 GPYQRDPPA
-603 PPLCSSS
+603 LRSSS
-610 TSNALLEDRRKSHI
+610 TSSSLQEERRKSRI
-624 PEEFAGLLHGSS
+624 PEEFVGLLHGSS
-636 PACETPDTPYHL
+636 PACETPDTPFQI
-648 YSPKPRKY
+648 YSAKPRKY
-656 ASTDVRSSLLQN
+656 ASACVQSSRRQTPDLRVVIEGGPTRVSSSSETRSSK
-668 PEFSIVIGGGAAQV
+668 
-682 FDSSP
+682 DS
-687 STTDDDPQKP
+687 DKP
-697 QVVYRTVF
+697 QVVYRTVLQ
-705 HTRVNQDQAQ
+705 TRVNQDQAASARSEVVVLQ
-715 PRNCEQLDPPRGW
+715 SGPPR
-728 STLGRPPSSYSD
+728 SSSG
-740 HNGEV
+740 HNGELC
-745 PELRGG
+745 EGQT
-751 VPKGSTSAA
+751 GSPAKDSAS
-760 GYEERACTLGRM
+760 YEDRACTLGRM

-814 GPGSPSPGEGASPG
+814 GPGSPSPGDGVSPG
-828 ARLERTPSFTAEW
+828 GRLERTPSFTAEW

-852 AGIGSGLDIKDDTSG
+852 AGIGTGLDTQESAAG
-867 PRCPL
+867 PRCPM

-936 RPVGYDGNNPTSVA
+936 RPIGYDGNNPTSVA

-989 INLIGHRKRILA
+989 ISLIGHRKRILA

-1007 HEDTPQKPPRAISL
+1007 HDDTPQKPPRAISL

-1162 KKVPTIV
+1162 KKVPTII

-1203 EDLSTFAYITKDL
+1203 DDLSTFAYITKDL

-1265 PESFDSKPSKPVPKP
+1265 PESFDSKPGKPVPKP
-1280 RVNIR
+1280 RINIR
-1285 KSVIIPPASRWSL
+1285 KS
-1298 GHIYTPHRPPLHPPL
+1298 
-1313 PPPRLFHLPHKAQS
+1313 
-1327 QMEQP
+1327 MEQP
-1332 SMDPK
+1332 SMDQK

-1347 PGQEAKRGVNTKAMP
+1347 PGQEAKRGVNTKAVP

-1368 CGMQRM
+1368 CGLQRM

>member
-19 VEKLLSGKKGILGSG
+19 VEKLLSGKRGILGSG

-49 LNVNCTDTSGYTPL
+49 VNVNCTDSSGYTPL

-71 RDVVLKLLQF
+71 RDVVLKLLQY
-81 EASTNVSDSKG
+81 EASANLADSKG

-105 DIVRILVHHGPSHCR
+105 DIVRILIHHRPSHCR
-120 VNQQNHERETALHC
+120 VNQQNHERETPLHC
-134 AAQYGHS
+134 AAQYGHT
-141 EVVSELLQELT
+141 EVVSVLLQELT
-152 DPTMRNSQQETP
+152 DPMMRNNRQESP

-177 RMLVSAHPNL
+177 RMLVSTHPNL
-187 MTSHTRRHTPLHL
+187 MTSHTRLHTPLHL

-237 KMDVVRLLLES
+237 KMDVVRLLLDS
-248 EIDTNLTDNQGR
+248 GIDTSLRDSQGR
-260 TALDILRE
+260 TALEILRD
-268 HPAQKSQQITAV
+268 HLAPKSQQITAL
-280 IQEHMMDEMERRS
+280 IQEYMMDEMERLS
-293 ILEEPVRK
+293 ILEEPVRM
-301 CPIPAPRTSVPS
+301 CPVPAPRTSIPS
-313 PCASP
+313 PAASP
-318 SLKHKNDAVTSEL
+318 SLRHKNDAVTSEL
-331 SKLLHEIKKCR
+331 SKLLHDIKRCR

-369 DEERPDRPNGTLTQV
+369 DEERPDRPNGTLTRV
-384 TKRPTPPLPPALEED
+384 SKRPTPPLAAAVEED
-399 EADKSCGPT
+399 EAEKTCGPT

-426 SLSQNS
+426 SGSQDFKQS
-432 KHSAEIVASPSLDVF
+432 VELVASPSLDVF

-464 RKPCSLDINHRLNS
+464 RKPCSLEINHRLNV
-478 CPGNGH
+478 CARNGH
-484 LSHVAASEG
+484 SSHAALSE
-493 EHSNHG
+493 EEHG
-499 NCSTGPTPDC
+499 NHDDCSTGPTPDC

-592 GPYQRDPPPPP
+592 GAYQREPPA
-603 PPLCSSS
+603 PPLGSSS
-610 TSNALLEDRRKSHI
+610 SSSHLAGDNRKSLI

-636 PACETPDTPYHL
+636 PACEPPDTPYHL
-648 YSPKPRKY
+648 YSPKHFKY
-656 ASTDVRSSLLQN
+656 APSEVQSGALQT
-668 PEFSIVIGGGAAQV
+668 PELSAVIGGGASQG
-682 FDSSP
+682 FSRTENESSP
-687 STTDDDPQKP
+687 QRTQKP
-697 QVVYRTVF
+697 QIVYRTIF
-705 HTRVNQDQAQ
+705 HTRVNQDQIQ
-715 PRNCEQLDPPRGW
+715 PKNCEQVDLPRGW
-728 STLGRPPSSYSD
+728 STLSRPPSCSPGQ
-740 HNGEV
+740 NGGFAESQGNQA
-745 PELRGG
+745 GG
-751 VPKGSTSAA
+751 EAKD

-772 RSMPRSV
+772 RSVPRSV

-814 GPGSPSPGEGASPG
+814 GPGSPGSREGASPEK
-828 ARLERTPSFTAEW
+828 RLERTPSFTAEW

-852 AGIGSGLDIKDDTSG
+852 AGIGSGLAVKEVNSG

-962 KSFLINGYT
+962 KSFLVNGYT

-1007 HEDTPQKPPRAISL
+1007 HDDTPQKPPRAISL

-1043 AGVPGGSLDVQHLIM
+1043 TGVPGGSLDVQHLIM

-1063 RRQRSNDNYF
+1063 RRQRSTENYF

-1250 LALQARKSGHGSSTL
+1250 LALQARKSGHGSATL
-1265 PESFDSKPSKPVPKP
+1265 PESFDSKPGKPVPKP

-1285 KSVIIPPASRWSL
+1285 KS
-1298 GHIYTPHRPPLHPPL
+1298 
-1313 PPPRLFHLPHKAQS
+1313 
-1327 QMEQP
+1327 MEQP
-1332 SMDPK
+1332 SMDQK

-1347 PGQEAKRGVNTKAMP
+1347 PGQEAKRGVNTKAMA

>member
-49 LNVNCTDTSGYTPL
+49 LNVNCTDSSGYTPL

-71 RDVVLKLLQF
+71 REVVLKLLQF

-105 DIVRILVHHGPSHCR
+105 DIVRILIHHGPSHCR
-120 VNQQNHERETALHC
+120 VNQQNHEKETALHC

-141 EVVSELLQELT
+141 EVVSVLLQELT
-152 DPTMRNSQQETP
+152 DPTMRNSRQESP

-187 MTSHTRRHTPLHL
+187 MTSHTRLHTPLHL
-200 AARNGHHSTVQT
+200 AARNGHHSTIQT

-237 KMDVVRLLLES
+237 KMDVVRLLLDS
-248 EIDTNLTDNQGR
+248 GIDTNLRDSQGR
-260 TALDILRE
+260 TALEILRD
-268 HPAQKSQQITAV
+268 HPAPKSQQITALIQGKDAHTFDLDELRKWGISGLMV
-280 IQEHMMDEMERRS
+280 I
-293 ILEEPVRK
+293 K
-301 CPIPAPRTSVPS
+301 FF
-313 PCASP
+313 CAC
-318 SLKHKNDAVTSEL
+318 VL
-331 SKLLHEIKKCR
+331 S
-342 DRDYSFEELCH
+342 
-353 TISSHS
+353 
-359 MDSFGSGRLS
+359 
-369 DEERPDRPNGTLTQV
+369 
-384 TKRPTPPLPPALEED
+384 
-399 EADKSCGPT
+399 AD
-408 GFWEALTPCNG
+408 
-419 CRNLGFS
+419 
-426 SLSQNS
+426 
-432 KHSAEIVASPSLDVF
+432 
-447 LPEDED
+447 
-453 NPYESVTTAVT
+453 
-464 RKPCSLDINHRLNS
+464 DI
-478 CPGNGH
+478 
-484 LSHVAASEG
+484 
-493 EHSNHG
+493 
-499 NCSTGPTPDC
+499 
-509 SPPSP
+509 
-514 DTALKNIER
+514 
-523 VIRPQPKQ
+523 
-531 RTSLSSS
+531 
-538 LDVQRPVNHSCEP
+538 
-551 SEVSSSLGYASFST
+551 
-565 SPPASPP
+565 
-572 LSPNQEDS
+572 
-580 AGSNDD
+580 
-586 CQLTDD
+586 
-592 GPYQRDPPPPP
+592 PYQRDPTPPPP
-603 PPLCSSS
+603 PCLSSK
-610 TSNALLEDRRKSHI
+610 SNALSQDHRKSHI

-636 PACETPDTPYHL
+636 PACEPPDTPYHL
-648 YSPKPRKY
+648 YSPKSFKN
-656 ASTDVRSSLLQN
+656 TDVQSNFLQT
-668 PEFSIVIGGGAAQV
+668 PEFSIVIGGGASQV
-682 FDSSP
+682 FSRPGSESYSQKVADLRGSQTGATSKDSSP
-687 STTDDDPQKP
+687 
-697 QVVYRTVF
+697 
-705 HTRVNQDQAQ
+705 
-715 PRNCEQLDPPRGW
+715 GI
-728 STLGRPPSSYSD
+728 
-740 HNGEV
+740 
-745 PELRGG
+745 
-751 VPKGSTSAA
+751 

-793 NLVAVSPI
+793 NLVAVLLFFPPFPPLPALPS
-801 QEEHSWGS
+801 SLLSCCLAKRLFKSMAGS
-809 GSRGQ
+809 FDSHF
-814 GPGSPSPGEGASPG
+814 
-828 ARLERTPSFTAEW
+828 ARHNMMWQCQLSQPDCRCYRVDGYSLLKRLPLHPL
-841 EEIDKIMSSIG
+841 I
-852 AGIGSGLDIKDDTSG
+852 G

-936 RPVGYDGNNPTSVA
+936 RPIGYDGNNPTSVA

-962 KSFLINGYT
+962 KSFLVNGYT

-1021 REPGGNH
+1021 RVSESLTLMDLLRPPGNR
-1028 TPPQLSPS
+1028 TLLF
-1036 VGQAAYT
+1036 VLKFAKWFW
-1043 AGVPGGSLDVQHLIM
+1043 V
-1058 QADAR
+1058 
-1063 RRQRSNDNYF
+1063 
-1073 EDVPRS
+1073 
-1079 KLERQMAQVSMAGE
+1079 VSRKAGE

-1280 RVNIR
+1280 RINIR
-1285 KSVIIPPASRWSL
+1285 KSVSNAAAQLHSSAEVLTVPAVSYTL
-1298 GHIYTPHRPPLHPPL
+1298 G
-1313 PPPRLFHLPHKAQS
+1313 
-1327 QMEQP
+1327 
-1332 SMDPK
+1332 
-1337 GHANVPWIVE
+1337 
-1347 PGQEAKRGVNTKAMP
+1347 
-1362 DAHVYY
+1362 
-1368 CGMQRM
+1368 

>member
-49 LNVNCTDTSGYTPL
+49 LNVNCTDSSGYTPL

-71 RDVVLKLLQF
+71 REVVLKLLQF
-81 EASTNVSDSKG
+81 EASTNVADSKG

-105 DIVRILVHHGPSHCR
+105 DIVRILIHHGHSHCR

-141 EVVSELLQELT
+141 EVVSVLLQELT
-152 DPTMRNSQQETP
+152 DPTMRNSRQETP

-187 MTSHTRRHTPLHL
+187 MTSHTRQHTPLHL
-200 AARNGHHSTVQT
+200 AARNGHHTTVET

-237 KMDVVRLLLES
+237 KMDVVRLLLDS
-248 EIDTNLTDNQGR
+248 GIDANLRDSQGR
-260 TALDILRE
+260 TALDILKE
-268 HPAQKSQQITAV
+268 HPAQKSQQITTKK
-280 IQEHMMDEMERRS
+280 RT
-293 ILEEPVRK
+293 VRNFGN
-301 CPIPAPRTSVPS
+301 TSYSLFPS
-313 PCASP
+313 FSSSP
-318 SLKHKNDAVTSEL
+318 SSFSPTDDAVTGEL

-342 DRDYSFEELCH
+342 DRDYSFEELCQ

-359 MDSFGSGRLS
+359 MDNIRSAISALQ
-369 DEERPDRPNGTLTQV
+369 RPVSQSSSIL
-384 TKRPTPPLPPALEED
+384 LPPGSHRED
-399 EADKSCGPT
+399 EGEKSCGPT

-419 CRNLGFS
+419 CHNLGFT
-426 SLSQNS
+426 SLSQES
-432 KHSAEIVASPSLDVF
+432 KRSAEIVTSPSLDVF
-447 LPEDED
+447 LPEDEE

-464 RKPCSLDINHRLNS
+464 RKPCSLDINHRLNA
-478 CPGNGH
+478 CPRH
-484 LSHVAASEG
+484 SPHVTVSEG
-493 EHSNHG
+493 ELGNHG
-499 NCSTGPTPDC
+499 NSSTGPTPDC

-580 AGSNDD
+580 SGSNDD
-586 CQLTDD
+586 CQLT
-592 GPYQRDPPPPP
+592 GK
-603 PPLCSSS
+603 
-610 TSNALLEDRRKSHI
+610 LLT
-624 PEEFAGLLHGSS
+624 PAEFAGLLHGSS

-656 ASTDVRSSLLQN
+656 TGPETHGNLLHT
-668 PEFSIVIGGGAAQV
+668 PEFSLTAK
-682 FDSSP
+682 
-687 STTDDDPQKP
+687 DPQKP
-697 QVVYRTVF
+697 QVVYRTIF
-705 HTRVNQDQAQ
+705 HTRVNQDQ
-715 PRNCEQLDPPRGW
+715 
-728 STLGRPPSSYSD
+728 
-740 HNGEV
+740 NGEV
-745 PELRGG
+745 PELRGSQA
-751 VPKGSTSAA
+751 GSVARDGASGS

-793 NLVAVSPI
+793 NLVA
-801 QEEHSWGS
+801 EHSWGS

-814 GPGSPSPGEGASPG
+814 GPGSPSPGEGTTPG
-828 ARLERTPSFTAEW
+828 GRLERTPSFTAEW
-841 EEIDKIMSSIG
+841 EEPDCRCYRVDGYSLLKRLPLHPLI
-852 AGIGSGLDIKDDTSG
+852 G

-889 HLLANGFDNVQFM
+889 HLLANGFDNVQFL

-936 RPVGYDGNNPTSVA
+936 RPIGYDGNNPTSVA

-989 INLIGHRKRILA
+989 ISLIGHRKRILA

-1043 AGVPGGSLDVQHLIM
+1043 AGIPGGSLDVQHLIM

-1079 KLERQMAQVSMAGE
+1079 KLERQMAQQGE

-1162 KKVPTIV
+1162 KKVPTII

-1250 LALQARKSGHGSSTL
+1250 LALQARKTGHGSSTL

-1285 KSVIIPPASRWSL
+1285 KTVSITTFSSV
-1298 GHIYTPHRPPLHPPL
+1298 
-1313 PPPRLFHLPHKAQS
+1313 
-1327 QMEQP
+1327 
-1332 SMDPK
+1332 
-1337 GHANVPWIVE
+1337 
-1347 PGQEAKRGVNTKAMP
+1347 
-1362 DAHVYY
+1362 
-1368 CGMQRM
+1368 

>member
-6 ELLEAARTGNVAL
+6 ELLEAARTGNVGL
-19 VEKLLSGKKGILGSG
+19 VEKLLSGKKGLLGSG

-40 PNLLSMWKG
+40 PGLLSMWRG
-49 LNVNCTDTSGYTPL
+49 VNVNCADGSGYTPL

-81 EASTNVSDSKG
+81 EASTNVADSKG

-105 DIVRILVHHGPSHCR
+105 DIVQILIHHGPSHSR
-120 VNQQNHERETALHC
+120 VNEQNHEKETALHC

-141 EVVSELLQELT
+141 EVVRVLLQELT
-152 DPTMRNSQQETP
+152 DPSMRNSRGETP

-177 RMLVSAHPNL
+177 RMLLTAHPNL
-187 MTSHTRRHTPLHL
+187 MSCNTRKHTPLHL
-200 AARNGHHSTVQT
+200 AARNGHHTTVRV
-212 LLEAGM
+212 LLEADM
-218 DVNCV
+218 DVNTQVSVCGQDIFSSR
-223 TENGSALHEAALFG
+223 TPHTLHTPFRSRSQLSFCSLSLF
-237 KMDVVRLLLES
+237 LLPFV
-248 EIDTNLTDNQGR
+248 DN
-260 TALDILRE
+260 
-268 HPAQKSQQITAV
+268 
-280 IQEHMMDEMERRS
+280 
-293 ILEEPVRK
+293 
-301 CPIPAPRTSVPS
+301 
-313 PCASP
+313 
-318 SLKHKNDAVTSEL
+318 AVTGEL
-331 SKLLHEIKKCR
+331 SKLLNEIKICR
-342 DRDYSFEELCH
+342 DKDCSFEELCQ

-359 MDSFGSGRLS
+359 QSMESFGSGRLS
-369 DEERPDRPNGTLTQV
+369 DEEQN
-384 TKRPTPPLPPALEED
+384 EE
-399 EADKSCGPT
+399 EKSCGPS
-408 GFWEALTPCNG
+408 GLWKALTPCNG

-426 SLSQNS
+426 QD
-432 KHSAEIVASPSLDVF
+432 KRCAEIAHSPSLDVF

-453 NPYESVTTAVT
+453 NPYESVATAVT
-464 RKPCSLDINHRLNS
+464 RKPCSLDIHRHNA
-478 CPGNGH
+478 CPR
-484 LSHVAASEG
+484 SERG
-493 EHSNHG
+493 NHG
-499 NCSTGPTPDC
+499 DDFTGLTPDC

-514 DTALKNIER
+514 DTALRNIER

-538 LDVQRPVNHSCEP
+538 QDVQKPLQNHSGEP

-572 LSPNQEDS
+572 ISPANCSIGSVEDYGLTGTTVLSLQD
-580 AGSNDD
+580 
-586 CQLTDD
+586 
-592 GPYQRDPPPPP
+592 
-603 PPLCSSS
+603 
-610 TSNALLEDRRKSHI
+610 DRRNSHV
-624 PEEFAGLLHGSS
+624 PEQFAGLLHGSS
-636 PACETPDTPYHL
+636 PACESPDNPYQL
-648 YSPKPRKY
+648 YSKVRKAPEYSPPFPRTGSE
-656 ASTDVRSSLLQN
+656 ASALKTQK
-668 PEFSIVIGGGAAQV
+668 EA
-682 FDSSP
+682 
-687 STTDDDPQKP
+687 KP
-697 QVVYRTVF
+697 QIVYRTIF
-705 HTRVNQDQAQ
+705 HTQVNQG
-715 PRNCEQLDPPRGW
+715 PL
-728 STLGRPPSSYSD
+728 TLTESGNKTTGVHVR
-740 HNGEV
+740 NGEV
-745 PELRGG
+745 RS
-751 VPKGSTSAA
+751 KSTGSSNPASSNS

-772 RSMPRSV
+772 RSMPKNV
-779 LDLQLSKSLSKSDS
+779 LDLQLSRNFSKSDS

-801 QEEHSWGS
+801 EEEQWS
-809 GSRGQ
+809 SRGQ
-814 GPGSPSPGEGASPG
+814 NSPGKSSPN
-828 ARLERTPSFTAEW
+828 RLERTPSFTAEW

-852 AGIGSGLDIKDDTSG
+852 AGIGTELEGITEDHSG
-867 PRCPL
+867 PRCPV
-872 QSVGQWLDS
+872 QSVGQWTDN

-889 HLLANGFDNVQFM
+889 HLLSNGFDNVQFM

-936 RPVGYDGNNPTSVA
+936 RPIGYDGNNPTSVA

-1007 HEDTPQKPPRAISL
+1007 HEDPPQKPPRAISL
-1021 REPGGNH
+1021 REPTGNH

-1036 VGQAAYT
+1036 LSQAYPNA
-1043 AGVPGGSLDVQHLIM
+1043 GSLDVQHLIM

-1063 RRQRSNDNYF
+1063 RRRNNNYF

-1079 KLERQMAQVSMAGE
+1079 KLERQMAQQGE

-1122 IFQSCDYEAYYLGSM
+1122 IFQSCDYEAYYLGSI
-1137 LVKELRGTESTQDA
+1137 LVKELRGTESTHDA
-1151 CAKMRK
+1151 CAKMRVRK

-1162 KKVPTIV
+1162 KKIPTIV

-1285 KSVIIPPASRWSL
+1285 KSVSDFAL
-1298 GHIYTPHRPPLHPPL
+1298 
-1313 PPPRLFHLPHKAQS
+1313 
-1327 QMEQP
+1327 
-1332 SMDPK
+1332 
-1337 GHANVPWIVE
+1337 
-1347 PGQEAKRGVNTKAMP
+1347 
-1362 DAHVYY
+1362 
-1368 CGMQRM
+1368 

>member
-6 ELLEAARTGNVAL
+6 ELLEAARTGNVVL
-19 VEKLLSGKKGILGSG
+19 VDKLLSGKKGILGSG

-40 PNLLSMWKG
+40 TNLLSMWKG
-49 LNVNCTDTSGYTPL
+49 LNVNCTDSSGYTPL

-81 EASTNVSDSKG
+81 EASTNVPDSKG

-98 AAWRGDV
+98 AAWKGDV

-141 EVVSELLQELT
+141 EVVSVLLQELT
-152 DPTMRNSQQETP
+152 DPSMRNSQQETP

-187 MTSHTRRHTPLHL
+187 MSSHTRRHTPVHL

-223 TENGSALHEAALFG
+223 TEHGSALHEAALFG
-237 KMDVVRLLLES
+237 KMDVVRLLLDS
-248 EIDTNLTDNQGR
+248 GIDTNLTDSKGR
-260 TALDILRE
+260 TALEILRE
-268 HPAQKSQQITAV
+268 HPAPKSQQITAL
-280 IQEHMMDEMERRS
+280 IQEYIMDEMERTN
-293 ILEEPVRK
+293 IVEEPVRR
-301 CPIPAPRTSVPS
+301 CPVPAPRTSVPS
-313 PCASP
+313 PSASP
-318 SLKHKNDAVTSEL
+318 SLRHKNDAVTSEL

-359 MDSFGSGRLS
+359 VDSC
-369 DEERPDRPNGTLTQV
+369 DEDRPDRPNGTLTPGAKPVNLPV
-384 TKRPTPPLPPALEED
+384 TAALEED
-399 EADKSCGPT
+399 EAEKSCGPS

-426 SLSQNS
+426 SPSQDSKLSG
-432 KHSAEIVASPSLDVF
+432 EIITSPSLDVF

-453 NPYESVTTAVT
+453 NPYRSVTTAVT
-464 RKPCSLDINHRLNS
+464 RKPCSLDINHRYNS
-478 CPGNGH
+478 SSRNGH
-484 LSHVAASEG
+484 LSHVTVSEG
-493 EHSNHG
+493 EHGNHG

-572 LSPNQEDS
+572 LSPNQDS

-603 PPLCSSS
+603 PPPPPPCSSS
-610 TSNALLEDRRKSHI
+610 TSNTQLEERRKSHI

-656 ASTDVRSSLLQN
+656 PSTEVQSSLVQT
-668 PEFSIVIGGGAAQV
+668 PEFSIVIGGGPTQV
-682 FDSSP
+682 FSRTSER
-687 STTDDDPQKP
+687 STNDPQKP
-697 QVVYRTVF
+697 QVVYRTIF
-705 HTRVNQDQAQ
+705 HTRVNQEQAR
-715 PRNCEQLDPPRGW
+715 PKKSERVDSSRGW
-728 STLGRPPSSYSD
+728 WTLDRPPSYCSD
-740 HNGEV
+740 QKKEVSERQGKQALGE
-745 PELRGG
+745 
-751 VPKGSTSAA
+751 S

-809 GSRGQ
+809 GSRGP
-814 GPGSPSPGEGASPG
+814 GPGSPNPGEGSSPG
-828 ARLERTPSFTAEW
+828 GRLERTPSFTAEW

-852 AGIGSGLDIKDDTSG
+852 AGIGRGLDIKEDISG
-867 PRCPL
+867 PRCPM

-936 RPVGYDGNNPTSVA
+936 RPIGYDGNNPTSVA

-989 INLIGHRKRILA
+989 ISLIGHRKRILA

-1101 PPNEAT
+1101 PPNEA

-1226 TAFDVNLAYEII
+1226 TAFDVNMAYEII

-1280 RVNIR
+1280 RINIR
-1285 KSVIIPPASRWSL
+1285 KS
-1298 GHIYTPHRPPLHPPL
+1298 
-1313 PPPRLFHLPHKAQS
+1313 
-1327 QMEQP
+1327 MEQP
-1332 SMDPK
+1332 SMDQK

-1347 PGQEAKRGVNTKAMP
+1347 PGQEAKRGVNTK
-1362 DAHVYY
+1362 YETTIF
-1368 CGMQRM
+1368 

>member
-6 ELLEAARTGNVAL
+6 ELLEAARTGNVVL
-19 VEKLLSGKKGILGSG
+19 VEKLLSGKRGILGTA

-40 PNLLSMWKG
+40 PNLLSMWRG
-49 LNVNCTDTSGYTPL
+49 LNVNCADSSGYTPL

-81 EASTNVSDSKG
+81 EASTNVADSKG

-120 VNQQNHERETALHC
+120 VNQQ
-134 AAQYGHS
+134 
-141 EVVSELLQELT
+141 
-152 DPTMRNSQQETP
+152 
-164 LDLAALYGRLQVV
+164 
-177 RMLVSAHPNL
+177 
-187 MTSHTRRHTPLHL
+187 
-200 AARNGHHSTVQT
+200 
-212 LLEAGM
+212 
-218 DVNCV
+218 
-223 TENGSALHEAALFG
+223 TENGSALHEAALYG
-237 KMDVVRLLLES
+237 KMDVVRLLLDS
-248 EIDTNLTDNQGR
+248 GIDANITDCQGR
-260 TALDILRE
+260 TALEILRE
-268 HPAQKSQQITAV
+268 HPAQKSQQITALM
-280 IQEHMMDEMERRS
+280 QEYMMEAMMDNKS
-293 ILEEPVRK
+293 VLVEEPIRQ
-301 CPIPAPRTSVPS
+301 CPVPTPRTSIPS
-313 PCASP
+313 PSASP
-318 SLKHKNDAVTSEL
+318 SLRHKNDAVTGEL
-331 SKLLHEIKKCR
+331 SKLLNEMKMCR
-342 DRDYSFEELCH
+342 DRDYSFEELCQ

-359 MDSFGSGRLS
+359 HSMESFGSGHLS
-369 DEERPDRPNGTLTQV
+369 DEERRSNGTLSRV
-384 TKRPTPPLPPALEED
+384 RKRPTLPLPPAQEE
-399 EADKSCGPT
+399 EEEKSCGPA

-419 CRNLGFS
+419 CHNLGFS
-426 SLSQNS
+426 SLSQDS
-432 KHSAEIVASPSLDVF
+432 KRSAEIVPSPSLDVF

-464 RKPCSLDINHRLNS
+464 RKPCSLDIGLFNACPLNGHSPQVTVTEPELCNHR
-478 CPGNGH
+478 NG
-484 LSHVAASEG
+484 SSP
-493 EHSNHG
+493 
-499 NCSTGPTPDC
+499 TGPTPDC

-514 DTALKNIER
+514 DTALKSIDR

-538 LDVQRPVNHSCEP
+538 LDVQNQRPVNHSCDP

-572 LSPNQEDS
+572 VSPNQDS
-580 AGSNDD
+580 PGSNDD
-586 CQLTDD
+586 CPLTDD
-592 GPYQRDPPPPP
+592 GPYQQNPPPASSNTL
-603 PPLCSSS
+603 PLPD
-610 TSNALLEDRRKSHI
+610 DRRQSLV
-624 PEEFAGLLHGSS
+624 PVEFAGLLHGSS

-648 YSPKPRKY
+648 YTSNTNPKAPKHTPSDPHTSPVTTLSNHVNL
-656 ASTDVRSSLLQN
+656 ASVTQPFELG
-668 PEFSIVIGGGAAQV
+668 IGLPPPLIIPHTGNEALAV
-682 FDSSP
+682 KTPKDP
-687 STTDDDPQKP
+687 LKDDRPPKP
-697 QVVYRTVF
+697 QVVYRTIF
-705 HTRVNQDQAQ
+705 HTRVNQNPQSASSSS
-715 PRNCEQLDPPRGW
+715 PYGW
-728 STLGRPPSSYSD
+728 
-740 HNGEV
+740 NGEAV
-745 PELRGG
+745 VVRGG
-751 VPKGSTSAA
+751 VSGAGGPREGAPAS
-760 GYEERACTLGRM
+760 GYEDRAFTLGRM
-772 RSMPRSV
+772 RSIPRSV
-779 LDLQLSKSLSKSDS
+779 LDLKLSKSLSKSDS
-793 NLVAVSPI
+793 NLLAVSPI
-801 QEEHSWGS
+801 QEEYHWGS
-809 GSRGQ
+809 GARGQ
-814 GPGSPSPGEGASPG
+814 GPRGSPSPGDTASPG
-828 ARLERTPSFTAEW
+828 GQLERTPSFTAEW

-852 AGIGSGLDIKDDTSG
+852 AGISTGMGSEGIKENNAG
-867 PRCPL
+867 PRCPM

-936 RPVGYDGNNPTSVA
+936 RPIGYDGNNPTSVA

-989 INLIGHRKRILA
+989 VSLIGHRKRILA

-1007 HEDTPQKPPRAISL
+1007 HQDPPQKPPRAISL
-1021 REPGGNH
+1021 REPGGCN
-1028 TPPQLSPS
+1028 TPPQILP
-1036 VGQAAYT
+1036 GQAAYTT

-1063 RRQRSNDNYF
+1063 RRQRSNDNYL
-1073 EDVPRS
+1073 EEMPRS
-1079 KLERQMAQVSMAGE
+1079 KLERQMAQVSMSHDVGERPSARNDTQGE

-1151 CAKMRK
+1151 CSKMRK

-1265 PESFDSKPSKPVPKP
+1265 PESFDIKPNKPVPKP

-1285 KSVIIPPASRWSL
+1285 KS
-1298 GHIYTPHRPPLHPPL
+1298 
-1313 PPPRLFHLPHKAQS
+1313 
-1327 QMEQP
+1327 MEQP
-1332 SMDPK
+1332 SMEQK

-1347 PGQEAKRGVNTKAMP
+1347 PGQEAKRGANTKAKP
-1362 DAHVYY
+1362 ILQH
-1368 CGMQRM
+1368 

>member
-6 ELLEAARTGNVAL
+6 ELLEAARTGNVAV
-19 VEKLLSGKKGILGSG
+19 VEKLLTGRKGILGSS

-49 LNVNCTDTSGYTPL
+49 LNVNCTDSSGYTPL

-71 RDVVLKLLQF
+71 REVVLKLLQF
-81 EASTNVSDSKG
+81 EASTLVADSKG

-98 AAWRGDV
+98 AAWKGDV
-105 DIVRILVHHGPSHCR
+105 DIVRILIRQGPSHCR

-141 EVVSELLQELT
+141 DVVSVLLQELT
-152 DPTMRNSQQETP
+152 DPTMRNSKQETP

-187 MTSHTRRHTPLHL
+187 MTVHSRLHTALHL

-237 KMDVVRLLLES
+237 KMDVVRLLLDS
-248 EIDTNLTDNQGR
+248 GINANLRDSQGR
-260 TALDILRE
+260 TALEILRE
-268 HPAQKSQQITAV
+268 HPATKSQQITAV
-280 IQEHMMDEMERRS
+280 IQDYITDEMERWS
-293 ILEEPVRK
+293 IAEEPVRK
-301 CPIPAPRTSVPS
+301 CPIPAPRTSISSPS
-313 PCASP
+313 ASP
-318 SLKHKNDAVTSEL
+318 SLQHKNDAVTSEL

-359 MDSFGSGRLS
+359 MDSFGSGRELLFVPQWIRTS
-369 DEERPDRPNGTLTQV
+369 NSL
-384 TKRPTPPLPPALEED
+384 ED
-399 EADKSCGPT
+399 EVEKSCGPT

-419 CRNLGFS
+419 CHNLGFS
-426 SLSQNS
+426 NHSQDS
-432 KHSAEIVASPSLDVF
+432 KRSAEIVTSPSLDVF

-464 RKPCSLDINHRLNS
+464 RKPCSLDINHQVSACPRHLPQIPLND
-478 CPGNGH
+478 G
-484 LSHVAASEG
+484 
-493 EHSNHG
+493 NHG
-499 NCSTGPTPDC
+499 NCTTGPTPDC

-538 LDVQRPVNHSCEP
+538 VDVQRPVNHSCEP

-586 CQLTDD
+586 CLLT
-592 GPYQRDPPPPP
+592 
-603 PPLCSSS
+603 
-610 TSNALLEDRRKSHI
+610 EERRKSHI

-636 PACETPDTPYHL
+636 PACDPPDTPYQL
-648 YSPKPRKY
+648 YNFN
-656 ASTDVRSSLLQN
+656 V
-668 PEFSIVIGGGAAQV
+668 VIGAPANQS
-682 FDSSP
+682 FNRTTTSSNSSP
-687 STTDDDPQKP
+687 QRLVNDPHKP

-705 HTRVNQDQAQ
+705 HTKVNQDQA
-715 PRNCEQLDPPRGW
+715 PPKNCERLDRPRGW
-728 STLGRPPSSYSD
+728 STLG
-740 HNGEV
+740 
-745 PELRGG
+745 
-751 VPKGSTSAA
+751 PKDGPT
-760 GYEERACTLGRM
+760 GLEERACTLGRM
-772 RSMPRSV
+772 RSMPRNV
-779 LDLQLSKSLSKSDS
+779 LDLQLSKTLSKSDS
-793 NLVAVSPI
+793 NLVSVSPI
-801 QEEHSWGS
+801 QVS
-809 GSRGQ
+809 GGT
-814 GPGSPSPGEGASPG
+814 GG
-828 ARLERTPSFTAEW
+828 RLERTPSFTAEW
-841 EEIDKIMSSIG
+841 EERLPLHPLI
-852 AGIGSGLDIKDDTSG
+852 G

-989 INLIGHRKRILA
+989 IGLIGHRKRILA

-1007 HEDTPQKPPRAISL
+1007 HDDTPQKPPRAISL

-1028 TPPQLSPS
+1028 TPPQLSPA
-1036 VGQAAYT
+1036 VGPTVYT

-1079 KLERQMAQVSMAGE
+1079 KLERQMAQAGE

-1151 CAKMRK
+1151 CSKMRK

-1162 KKVPTIV
+1162 KKVPTII

-1265 PESFDSKPSKPVPKP
+1265 PESFDSKPGKPVPKP
-1280 RVNIR
+1280 RINIR
-1285 KSVIIPPASRWSL
+1285 KS
-1298 GHIYTPHRPPLHPPL
+1298 
-1313 PPPRLFHLPHKAQS
+1313 
-1327 QMEQP
+1327 QP
-1332 SMDPK
+1332 SMDQK

-1347 PGQEAKRGVNTKAMP
+1347 PGQEAKRGVNTK
-1362 DAHVYY
+1362 YETTIF
-1368 CGMQRM
+1368 

>member
-19 VEKLLSGKKGILGSG
+19 VEKLLSGKKKILGSG

-49 LNVNCTDTSGYTPL
+49 LNVNCTDSSGYTPL

-81 EASTNVSDSKG
+81 EASTNVADNKG

-98 AAWRGDV
+98 AAWRGDA

-120 VNQQNHERETALHC
+120 VNQQNHEKETALHC

-141 EVVSELLQELT
+141 DVVSVLLHELT
-152 DPTMRNSQQETP
+152 DPTMRNSRQETP
-164 LDLAALYGRLQVV
+164 LDLAALYGRLEVV
-177 RMLVSAHPNL
+177 CMLINTHPNL
-187 MTSHTRRHTPLHL
+187 MTCHCRRHTPLHL

-223 TENGSALHEAALFG
+223 TDNGSALHEAALFG
-237 KMDVVRLLLES
+237 KMDVVRLLLDS
-248 EIDTNLTDNQGR
+248 GIKTNLRNSQGR
-260 TALDILRE
+260 TALEILRE
-268 HPAQKSQQITAV
+268 HPAPKSQQITSL
-280 IQEHMMDEMERRS
+280 IQEYMMDEMERS
-293 ILEEPVRK
+293 IVEEPVRK
-301 CPIPAPRTSVPS
+301 CPVPAPRTSVS
-313 PCASP
+313 SP
-318 SLKHKNDAVTSEL
+318 SSSPSIKHKNDAVTSEL

-342 DRDYSFEELCH
+342 DRDYSFEELCQ

-359 MDSFGSGRLS
+359 MDSFGIQTRFYLC
-369 DEERPDRPNGTLTQV
+369 LQ
-384 TKRPTPPLPPALEED
+384 RPTPPLAPAPEQD
-399 EADKSCGPT
+399 EVEKSCGPS

-419 CRNLGFS
+419 CRNLGFTG
-426 SLSQNS
+426 LSQDS
-432 KHSAEIVASPSLDVF
+432 KYSSEVVTSPSLDVF

-464 RKPCSLDINHRLNS
+464 RKPCSLDINRRLDA
-478 CPGNGH
+478 CPGNGRT
-484 LSHVAASEG
+484 
-493 EHSNHG
+493 
-499 NCSTGPTPDC
+499 STGPTPDC

-586 CQLTDD
+586 CQL
-592 GPYQRDPPPPP
+592 
-603 PPLCSSS
+603 
-610 TSNALLEDRRKSHI
+610 AEDRRKSHI

-636 PACETPDTPYHL
+636 PACETLETPFHL
-648 YSPKPRKY
+648 YSPK
-656 ASTDVRSSLLQN
+656 SGLLQA
-668 PEFSIVIGGGAAQV
+668 PEF
-682 FDSSP
+682 
-687 STTDDDPQKP
+687 K
-697 QVVYRTVF
+697 
-705 HTRVNQDQAQ
+705 
-715 PRNCEQLDPPRGW
+715 
-728 STLGRPPSSYSD
+728 
-740 HNGEV
+740 V
-745 PELRGG
+745 PELPG
-751 VPKGSTSAA
+751 VQPG
-760 GYEERACTLGRM
+760 ERACTLGRM

-801 QEEHSWGS
+801 QV
-809 GSRGQ
+809 R
-814 GPGSPSPGEGASPG
+814 GSPSPGEGTSPG
-828 ARLERTPSFTAEW
+828 GRLERTPSFTAEW
-841 EEIDKIMSSIG
+841 EEPDCRCYRVDGYSLLKRLPLHPLI
-852 AGIGSGLDIKDDTSG
+852 G
-867 PRCPL
+867 PRCPM

-989 INLIGHRKRILA
+989 IGLIGHRKRILA

-1021 REPGGNH
+1021 REPGNQ

-1079 KLERQMAQVSMAGE
+1079 KLERQMAQAGE

-1285 KSVIIPPASRWSL
+1285 KSVSPATILLTGSSTRHSAAYWQQAEYSRRYSAPAL
-1298 GHIYTPHRPPLHPPL
+1298 
-1313 PPPRLFHLPHKAQS
+1313 
-1327 QMEQP
+1327 
-1332 SMDPK
+1332 
-1337 GHANVPWIVE
+1337 
-1347 PGQEAKRGVNTKAMP
+1347 
-1362 DAHVYY
+1362 
-1368 CGMQRM
+1368 

>member
-6 ELLEAARTGNVAL
+6 ELLEAARTGNVAV

-49 LNVNCTDTSGYTPL
+49 LNVNCTDSTGYTPL

-71 RDVVLKLLQF
+71 REVVLKLLQF
-81 EASTNVSDSKG
+81 EASTNIADSKG

-105 DIVRILVHHGPSHCR
+105 DIVRILMHHGPSHCR

-134 AAQYGHS
+134 AAQYGHT

-187 MTSHTRRHTPLHL
+187 MTSHTRKHTPLHL

-237 KMDVVRLLLES
+237 KMDVVRLLLHSGIE
-248 EIDTNLTDNQGR
+248 TNLRDSQGR
-260 TALDILRE
+260 TALEILRE
-268 HPAQKSQQITAV
+268 HPAPKSQQITS
-280 IQEHMMDEMERRS
+280 HF
-293 ILEEPVRK
+293 
-301 CPIPAPRTSVPS
+301 CTSGDRDWIHTDALRNFGCISYFSTSLFPLS
-313 PCASP
+313 PD
-318 SLKHKNDAVTSEL
+318 DAVTSEL

-369 DEERPDRPNGTLTQV
+369 DEERPDRPNGTLTRV
-384 TKRPTPPLPPALEED
+384 SKRPTPPLPPALEED
-399 EADKSCGPT
+399 EAEKGCGPT

-426 SLSQNS
+426 NKKCS
-432 KHSAEIVASPSLDVF
+432 EIVTSPSLDVF

-464 RKPCSLDINHRLNS
+464 RKPCSLDINHRLNA
-478 CPGNGH
+478 CPRNGH
-484 LSHVAASEG
+484 LSHVAVSEG
-493 EHSNHG
+493 EYSNHG

-586 CQLTDD
+586 CPLTGKTRPGEQL
-592 GPYQRDPPPPP
+592 
-603 PPLCSSS
+603 
-610 TSNALLEDRRKSHI
+610 ERRKSHI

-648 YSPKPRKY
+648 YNPKPRTY
-656 ASTDVRSSLLQN
+656 APTEVQSSLLQT
-668 PEFSIVIGGGAAQV
+668 PEFSIVIGGGPTQV
-682 FDSSP
+682 FPRTGSESSP
-687 STTDDDPQKP
+687 QSTANDPQKP
-697 QVVYRTVF
+697 QVVYRTIF
-705 HTRVNQDQAQ
+705 HTRVNQDQAR
-715 PRNCEQLDPPRGW
+715 PRNCEQVDQPRGW
-728 STLGRPPSSYSD
+728 STLDRPPSFYSG

-745 PELRGG
+745 PELRGIHTGG
-751 VPKGSTSAA
+751 VSKGSASGA

-801 QEEHSWGS
+801 QEEHGWGS

-814 GPGSPSPGEGASPG
+814 GPGSPNPGEGASPG
-828 ARLERTPSFTAEW
+828 GRLERTPSFTAEW
-841 EEIDKIMSSIG
+841 EEPDCRCYRVDGYSLLKRLPLHPLI
-852 AGIGSGLDIKDDTSG
+852 G

-936 RPVGYDGNNPTSVA
+936 RPIGYDGNNPTSVA

-989 INLIGHRKRILA
+989 ISLIGHRKRILA

-1036 VGQAAYT
+1036 VGQAAYA

-1285 KSVIIPPASRWSL
+1285 KS
-1298 GHIYTPHRPPLHPPL
+1298 
-1313 PPPRLFHLPHKAQS
+1313 
-1327 QMEQP
+1327 MEQP
-1332 SMDPK
+1332 SMDQK

-1347 PGQEAKRGVNTKAMP
+1347 PGQEAKRGVNTK
-1362 DAHVYY
+1362 YETTIF
-1368 CGMQRM
+1368 

>member
-6 ELLEAARTGNVAL
+6 ELLEAARTGNVVL
-19 VEKLLSGKKGILGSG
+19 VEKLLSGKKGLLGSG
-34 SGSIPL
+34 SGHL
-40 PNLLSMWKG
+40 PNLLSIWRG
-49 LNVNCTDTSGYTPL
+49 LNVNCADSSGYTPL
-63 HHASLNGH
+63 HHAALNGH

-81 EASTNVSDSKG
+81 EASTNVADSKG

-98 AAWRGDV
+98 AAWRGDME
-105 DIVRILVHHGPSHCR
+105 IVRILIHHGPSHCR
-120 VNQQNHERETALHC
+120 VNEQNHEKETALHC

-141 EVVSELLQELT
+141 DVVGVLLRELT
-152 DPTMRNSQQETP
+152 DPSMRNRRGETP
-164 LDLAALYGRLQVV
+164 LDLAALYGRLPVV
-177 RMLVSAHPNL
+177 CMLVNAHPAL
-187 MTSHTRRHTPLHL
+187 MHSSSHTRQHTPLHL
-200 AARNGHHSTVQT
+200 AARNGHHAVASVLIET
-212 LLEAGM
+212 GM
-218 DVNCV
+218 DVNV
-223 TENGSALHEAALFG
+223 QTEKGSALHEAALYG
-237 KMDVVRLLLES
+237 KIDVVRLLLDS
-248 EIDTNLTDNQGR
+248 GIDLNIRDCQGR

-268 HPAQKSQQITAV
+268 HPTQKSHQIAGL
-280 IQEHMMDEMERRS
+280 IQDYMMDECDRS
-293 ILEEPVRK
+293 LLEEPVRH
-301 CPIPAPRTSVPS
+301 CPIPTPRTNMSS
-313 PCASP
+313 PAASP
-318 SLKHKNDAVTSEL
+318 SLRHKNEAVTGEL
-331 SKLLHEIKKCR
+331 SRLLNEIKRCR

-359 MDSFGSGRLS
+359 MESFGSGRLS
-369 DEERPDRPNGTLTQV
+369 DEERNGTLGRV
-384 TKRPTPPLPPALEED
+384 SKRPTPPLPPALEE
-399 EADKSCGPT
+399 EEKSCGPA
-408 GFWEALTPCNG
+408 GFWEVLTPCNG
-419 CRNLGFS
+419 CRNLGFP
-426 SLSQNS
+426 SLSQDS
-432 KHSAEIVASPSLDVF
+432 KRSGEIVPSPSLDVF

-453 NPYESVTTAVT
+453 NPYESVATAVT
-464 RKPCSLDINHRLNS
+464 RKPCSLDISRLHS
-478 CPGNGH
+478 CPRNGH
-484 LSHVAASEG
+484 SLHVTVDESELC
-493 EHSNHG
+493 NHG
-499 NCSTGPTPDC
+499 NSSCGPTPDC

-514 DTALKNIER
+514 DTALRNIER

-531 RTSLSSS
+531 RTSSSQ
-538 LDVQRPVNHSCEP
+538 DAQPPKHPPAPVPNPGYDP

-572 LSPNQEDS
+572 VSPANYSVCSAEDCALPDENPS
-580 AGSNDD
+580 
-586 CQLTDD
+586 
-592 GPYQRDPPPPP
+592 QRECVLKDA
-603 PPLCSSS
+603 S
-610 TSNALLEDRRKSHI
+610 RRESRV

-636 PACETPDTPYHL
+636 PACETPDTPYQL
-648 YSPKPRKY
+648 YGRVASAPQRYHGNLLLPPPPPSPPSPLPPPVPLPRTSSNSS
-656 ASTDVRSSLLQN
+656 STSATSKGQPPRVE
-668 PEFSIVIGGGAAQV
+668 P
-682 FDSSP
+682 
-687 STTDDDPQKP
+687 KP
-697 QVVYRTVF
+697 QVRYRTIF
-705 HTRVNQDQAQ
+705 HTRVNQ
-715 PRNCEQLDPPRGW
+715 NH
-728 STLGRPPSSYSD
+728 S
-740 HNGEV
+740 
-745 PELRGG
+745 PEAGGG
-751 VPKGSTSAA
+751 VSGGGSATRVQPSPTAATPAA
-760 GYEERACTLGRM
+760 GAHVRNGVEAWSAGSAGSVSASSSVGTSPSGSSGTATSTVVVVSGGAHSSSFEERACTLGRM
-772 RSMPRSV
+772 RSVPRSV
-779 LDLQLSKSLSKSDS
+779 LDLQLSRCISKSDS
-793 NLVAVSPI
+793 NLVGSSPV
-801 QEEHSWGS
+801 EEG
-809 GSRGQ
+809 GGGGRGPTSP
-814 GPGSPSPGEGASPG
+814 GKGSPAGG
-828 ARLERTPSFTAEW
+828 RLERTPSFTAEW

-852 AGIGSGLDIKDDTSG
+852 AGIGTGLEEEADEDFSG
-867 PRCPL
+867 PRCPV
-872 QSVGQWLDS
+872 QSVGQWLDN

-912 LEIGILNSA
+912 LEIGILNSS

-936 RPVGYDGNNPTSVA
+936 RPIGYDGNNPTSVA

-989 INLIGHRKRILA
+989 ISLIGHRKRILA

-1007 HEDTPQKPPRAISL
+1007 HEDVPQKPPRAISL
-1021 REPGGNH
+1021 REPTGNH

-1036 VGQAAYT
+1036 LSQAAYT
-1043 AGVPGGSLDVQHLIM
+1043 NAGSLDVQHLIM

-1063 RRQRSNDNYF
+1063 RRRNDNYF
-1073 EDVPRS
+1073 DDVPRS
-1079 KLERQMAQVSMAGE
+1079 KLERQMAQVSMQGE

-1151 CAKMRK
+1151 CAKMR

-1265 PESFDSKPSKPVPKP
+1265 PESFDSKPAKPVPKP

-1285 KSVIIPPASRWSL
+1285 KS
-1298 GHIYTPHRPPLHPPL
+1298 
-1313 PPPRLFHLPHKAQS
+1313 
-1327 QMEQP
+1327 MEQP
-1332 SMDPK
+1332 SMDQK

-1347 PGQEAKRGVNTKAMP
+1347 PNQEAKRGANTKAMA

-1368 CGMQRM
+1368 SGMQRM

>member
-1 MGKEQ
+1 MGKDQ

-49 LNVNCTDTSGYTPL
+49 LNVNCTDSTGYTPL

-81 EASTNVSDSKG
+81 EASADQADSKG

-105 DIVRILVHHGPSHCR
+105 DIVRILLRHGSSHCR

-141 EVVSELLQELT
+141 EVVSVLLQELT

-164 LDLAALYGRLQVV
+164 LDLAALYGRLEVV

-200 AARNGHHSTVQT
+200 AARNGHRSAVQT

-223 TENGSALHEAALFG
+223 TENGSALHEAALCG
-237 KMDVVRLLLES
+237 KTDVVRLLLDS
-248 EIDTNLTDNQGR
+248 EIDTNLRDSQGR
-260 TALDILRE
+260 TALEILRE
-268 HPAQKSQQITAV
+268 HPAPKSQQITAL
-280 IQEHMMDEMERRS
+280 IQEYTMDQMEGGS
-293 ILEEPVRK
+293 IFEEPVRK
-301 CPIPAPRTSVPS
+301 CPVPAPRTSVPS
-313 PCASP
+313 PSASP
-318 SLKHKNDAVTSEL
+318 SLRHKNDAVTSEL

-359 MDSFGSGRLS
+359 VDSFGSGRLS
-369 DEERPDRPNGTLTQV
+369 DEDRPNGTLTRV
-384 TKRPTPPLPPALEED
+384 KRPSPPLAVALEEE
-399 EADKSCGPT
+399 EAEKSCGPT

-426 SLSQNS
+426 GLSQDS
-432 KHSAEIVASPSLDVF
+432 KRSAEIAASPSLDVF
-447 LPEDED
+447 LPADED
-453 NPYESVTTAVT
+453 DHYESVTAAVT
-464 RKPCSLDINHRLNS
+464 RKPCSLDINHRLNASPRHGALS
-478 CPGNGH
+478 CVTVSKGEPGN
-484 LSHVAASEG
+484 
-493 EHSNHG
+493 HG
-499 NCSTGPTPDC
+499 DCSTGPTPDC

-580 AGSNDD
+580 AGSDD
-586 CQLTDD
+586 DGGGDCPLTDD

-603 PPLCSSS
+603 PHPPAPPSLCSSS
-610 TSNALLEDRRKSHI
+610 TPSALLEERRKSHI

-636 PACETPDTPYHL
+636 PACETPDTPFHL
-648 YSPKPRKY
+648 YSPKPRKHGG
-656 ASTDVRSSLLQN
+656 LL
-668 PEFSIVIGGGAAQV
+668 PSPDIGDIVKAK
-682 FDSSP
+682 P
-687 STTDDDPQKP
+687 SQKP
-697 QVVYRTVF
+697 QVVYRTIF
-705 HTRVNQDQAQ
+705 HTRVNQEQAR
-715 PRNCEQLDPPRGW
+715 PADSSSS
-728 STLGRPPSSYSD
+728 STFSCSSGQ
-740 HNGEV
+740 N
-745 PELRGG
+745 GG
-751 VPKGSTSAA
+751 VPECIQAGGGSGGA
-760 GYEERACTLGRM
+760 GCDERACTLGRM
-772 RSMPRSV
+772 RSIPRSV
-779 LDLQLSKSLSKSDS
+779 LDLQRSKSLSKSDS
-793 NLVAVSPI
+793 NLVAVSPV
-801 QEEHSWGS
+801 QEEHGWGS

-814 GPGSPSPGEGASPG
+814 GPGSLSPGEGSGPG
-828 ARLERTPSFTAEW
+828 GPLERTPSFTAEW

-852 AGIGSGLDIKDDTSG
+852 AGIGSGLDIKEDTSG
-867 PRCPL
+867 PRCPM

-962 KSFLINGYT
+962 KSFLVNGYT

-984 INVLK
+984 VNVLK
-989 INLIGHRKRILA
+989 ISLIGHRKRILA

-1007 HEDTPQKPPRAISL
+1007 LEETPQKPPRAISL

-1079 KLERQMAQVSMAGE
+1079 KLERQMAQVGMGGD

-1151 CAKMRK
+1151 CAKMR

-1285 KSVIIPPASRWSL
+1285 KS
-1298 GHIYTPHRPPLHPPL
+1298 
-1313 PPPRLFHLPHKAQS
+1313 
-1327 QMEQP
+1327 MEQP
-1332 SMDPK
+1332 SMDQK

>member
-49 LNVNCTDTSGYTPL
+49 LNVNCTDSSGYTPL

-71 RDVVLKLLQF
+71 REVVLKLLQF
-81 EASTNVSDSKG
+81 EASTNVADSKG

-105 DIVRILVHHGPSHCR
+105 DIVRILIHHGHSHCR

-141 EVVSELLQELT
+141 EVVSVLLQELT
-152 DPTMRNSQQETP
+152 DPTMRNSRQETP

-187 MTSHTRRHTPLHL
+187 MTSHTRQHTPLHL
-200 AARNGHHSTVQT
+200 AARNGHHTTVET

-237 KMDVVRLLLES
+237 KMDVVRLLLDS
-248 EIDTNLTDNQGR
+248 GIDANLRDSQGR
-260 TALDILRE
+260 TALDILKE
-268 HPAQKSQQITAV
+268 HPAQKSQQITAL
-280 IQEHMMDEMERRS
+280 IQEHMMEEMESRS
-293 ILEEPVRK
+293 IMEEPVRK

-313 PCASP
+313 PSASP
-318 SLKHKNDAVTSEL
+318 SLRHKNDAVTGEL

-342 DRDYSFEELCH
+342 DRDYSFEELCQ

-369 DEERPDRPNGTLTQV
+369 DEERSDRPNGTLTRV
-384 TKRPTPPLPPALEED
+384 TKRPTPPLAPALEED
-399 EADKSCGPT
+399 EGEKSCGPT

-419 CRNLGFS
+419 CHNLGFT
-426 SLSQNS
+426 SLSQES
-432 KHSAEIVASPSLDVF
+432 KRSAEIVTSPSLDVF
-447 LPEDED
+447 LPEDEE

-464 RKPCSLDINHRLNS
+464 RKPCSLDINHRLNA
-478 CPGNGH
+478 CPRNGH
-484 LSHVAASEG
+484 SPHVTVSEG
-493 EHSNHG
+493 ELGNHG
-499 NCSTGPTPDC
+499 NSSTGPTPDC

-580 AGSNDD
+580 SGSNDD

-603 PPLCSSS
+603 SSSS
-610 TSNALLEDRRKSHI
+610 TSSTLPEERRRSHV

-656 ASTDVRSSLLQN
+656 TGPETHGNLLHT
-668 PEFSIVIGGGAAQV
+668 PEFSLVIGGGGPPQV
-682 FDSSP
+682 LPRTGSESAP
-687 STTDDDPQKP
+687 PKTAKDPQKP
-697 QVVYRTVF
+697 QVVYRTIF
-705 HTRVNQDQAQ
+705 HTRVNQDQA
-715 PRNCEQLDPPRGW
+715 RSKNCEQTDPPRGY
-728 STLGRPPSSYSD
+728 STLGHPPSSSQ
-740 HNGEV
+740 NGEV
-745 PELRGG
+745 PELRGSQA
-751 VPKGSTSAA
+751 GSVARDGASGS

-814 GPGSPSPGEGASPG
+814 GPGSPSPGEGTTPG
-828 ARLERTPSFTAEW
+828 GRLERTPSFTAEW

-852 AGIGSGLDIKDDTSG
+852 AGIGTGLDIREDTSG

-889 HLLANGFDNVQFM
+889 HLLANGFDNVQFL

-936 RPVGYDGNNPTSVA
+936 RPIGYDGNNPTSVA

-989 INLIGHRKRILA
+989 ISLIGHRKRILA

-1043 AGVPGGSLDVQHLIM
+1043 AGIPGGSLDVQHLIM

-1079 KLERQMAQVSMAGE
+1079 KLERQMAQVSMQGE

-1151 CAKMRK
+1151 CAKMR

-1162 KKVPTIV
+1162 KKVPTII

-1250 LALQARKSGHGSSTL
+1250 LALQARKTGHGSSTL

-1285 KSVIIPPASRWSL
+1285 K
-1298 GHIYTPHRPPLHPPL
+1298 T
-1313 PPPRLFHLPHKAQS
+1313 
-1327 QMEQP
+1327 MEQP
-1332 SMDPK
+1332 SMDQK

>member
-49 LNVNCTDTSGYTPL
+49 LNVNCTDSSGYTPL

-71 RDVVLKLLQF
+71 REVVLKLLQF

-105 DIVRILVHHGPSHCR
+105 DIVRILIHHGPSHCR
-120 VNQQNHERETALHC
+120 VNQQNHEKETALHC

-141 EVVSELLQELT
+141 EVVSVLLQELT
-152 DPTMRNSQQETP
+152 DPTMRNSRQETP

-187 MTSHTRRHTPLHL
+187 MTSHTRLHTPLHL
-200 AARNGHHSTVQT
+200 AARNGHHSTIQT

-237 KMDVVRLLLES
+237 KMDVVRLLLDS
-248 EIDTNLTDNQGR
+248 GIDTNLRDSQGR
-260 TALDILRE
+260 TALEILRD
-268 HPAQKSQQITAV
+268 HPAPKSQQITAL
-280 IQEHMMDEMERRS
+280 IQEYMMDEMEKLS
-293 ILEEPVRK
+293 ILEEPVRT
-301 CPIPAPRTSVPS
+301 CPVPTPRTSVPS
-313 PCASP
+313 PSASP
-318 SLKHKNDAVTSEL
+318 SLRHKNDAVTSEL

-359 MDSFGSGRLS
+359 MDSF
-369 DEERPDRPNGTLTQV
+369 EEIGKNGGWFDGCRFLLQHS
-384 TKRPTPPLPPALEED
+384 RPTPPLPPAMEED
-399 EADKSCGPT
+399 EAEKSCGPT

-426 SLSQNS
+426 SLSQDS
-432 KHSAEIVASPSLDVF
+432 KRSADIVTSPSLDVF

-464 RKPCSLDINHRLNS
+464 RKPSSLDINQQLNA
-478 CPGNGH
+478 CPRNGRIAH
-484 LSHVAASEG
+484 G
-493 EHSNHG
+493 NHG

-514 DTALKNIER
+514 DTALKSIER
-523 VIRPQPKQ
+523 VIRPQ

-586 CQLTDD
+586 CQ
-592 GPYQRDPPPPP
+592 
-603 PPLCSSS
+603 
-610 TSNALLEDRRKSHI
+610 KSHI

-636 PACETPDTPYHL
+636 PACEPPDTPYHL
-648 YSPKPRKY
+648 YSPKSFKN
-656 ASTDVRSSLLQN
+656 TDVQSNFLQT
-668 PEFSIVIGGGAAQV
+668 PE
-682 FDSSP
+682 
-687 STTDDDPQKP
+687 
-697 QVVYRTVF
+697 
-705 HTRVNQDQAQ
+705 
-715 PRNCEQLDPPRGW
+715 NCEQVDLPRGW
-728 STLGRPPSSYSD
+728 STLSHPPSCSSGQ
-740 HNGEV
+740 NGEV
-745 PELRGG
+745 ADLRGSQTG
-751 VPKGSTSAA
+751 ATSKDSSPGI

-801 QEEHSWGS
+801 QVS
-809 GSRGQ
+809 SRYLK
-814 GPGSPSPGEGASPG
+814 SASPEG
-828 ARLERTPSFTAEW
+828 RLERTPSFTAEW
-841 EEIDKIMSSIG
+841 EELITQHLASI
-852 AGIGSGLDIKDDTSG
+852 ATLKKKPS

-936 RPVGYDGNNPTSVA
+936 RPIGYDGNNPTSVA

-962 KSFLINGYT
+962 KSFLVNGYT

-1043 AGVPGGSLDVQHLIM
+1043 AGVPGGSLDVQHLMM

-1079 KLERQMAQVSMAGE
+1079 KLERQMAQAGE

-1280 RVNIR
+1280 RINIR
-1285 KSVIIPPASRWSL
+1285 KSVSNAAAQLHYCSKTKSIPVK
-1298 GHIYTPHRPPLHPPL
+1298 
-1313 PPPRLFHLPHKAQS
+1313 FHNSELRS
-1327 QMEQP
+1327 F
-1332 SMDPK
+1332 
-1337 GHANVPWIVE
+1337 
-1347 PGQEAKRGVNTKAMP
+1347 T
-1362 DAHVYY
+1362 
-1368 CGMQRM
+1368 

>member
-1 MGKEQ
+1 M
-6 ELLEAARTGNVAL
+6 NV
-19 VEKLLSGKKGILGSG
+19 
-34 SGSIPL
+34 
-40 PNLLSMWKG
+40 
-49 LNVNCTDTSGYTPL
+49 
-63 HHASLNGH
+63 
-71 RDVVLKLLQF
+71 
-81 EASTNVSDSKG
+81 
-92 CFPLHL
+92 
-98 AAWRGDV
+98 
-105 DIVRILVHHGPSHCR
+105 
-120 VNQQNHERETALHC
+120 
-134 AAQYGHS
+134 
-141 EVVSELLQELT
+141 
-152 DPTMRNSQQETP
+152 
-164 LDLAALYGRLQVV
+164 
-177 RMLVSAHPNL
+177 
-187 MTSHTRRHTPLHL
+187 
-200 AARNGHHSTVQT
+200 VQ
-212 LLEAGM
+212 
-218 DVNCV
+218 
-223 TENGSALHEAALFG
+223 
-237 KMDVVRLLLES
+237 LLLDS
-248 EIDTNLTDNQGR
+248 GIDTNLRDSQGR
-260 TALDILRE
+260 TALEILRE
-268 HPAQKSQQITAV
+268 HPAPKSQQITAL
-280 IQEHMMDEMERRS
+280 IQEYVMDKMERQS
-293 ILEEPVRK
+293 IVEEPVRK
-301 CPIPAPRTSVPS
+301 CPIPAPRTSVSSPS
-313 PCASP
+313 ASP
-318 SLKHKNDAVTSEL
+318 SLTRHKNEAVTSEL

-369 DEERPDRPNGTLTQV
+369 DEERPDRPNGTLTRV
-384 TKRPTPPLPPALEED
+384 NKRPTPPLAAAVEED
-399 EADKSCGPT
+399 EAEKSCGPT

-419 CRNLGFS
+419 CHNLGFS
-426 SLSQNS
+426 SLSQDS
-432 KHSAEIVASPSLDVF
+432 KRSAEAVTSPSLDVF

-464 RKPCSLDINHRLNS
+464 RKPCSLDINHRLNA
-478 CPGNGH
+478 CPRNGH
-484 LSHVAASEG
+484 LSHATVSEG
-493 EHSNHG
+493 EHGNHG

-592 GPYQRDPPPPP
+592 GPYQRDPPPSPAPP
-603 PPLCSSS
+603 PSS
-610 TSNALLEDRRKSHI
+610 TSNALLEERRKSHI

-648 YSPKPRKY
+648 YTSKPRKY
-656 ASTDVRSSLLQN
+656 ASPDVQSSLLQT
-668 PEFSIVIGGGAAQV
+668 PEFNIVIGGGTTQV
-682 FDSSP
+682 FSRTGSESSP
-687 STTDDDPQKP
+687 RRTTNDPQKP
-697 QVVYRTVF
+697 QVVYRTIF
-705 HTRVNQDQAQ
+705 HTKVNQEQTRS
-715 PRNCEQLDPPRGW
+715 RNCEQVAPQRGW
-728 STLGRPPSSYSD
+728 STLDRPPSYSSSG
-740 HNGEV
+740 HNGEAA
-745 PELRGG
+745 ELRGIQTG
-751 VPKGSTSAA
+751 SVPKDSSSGA

-779 LDLQLSKSLSKSDS
+779 LDLKLSKSLSKSDS

-828 ARLERTPSFTAEW
+828 GRLERTPSFTAEW

-852 AGIGSGLDIKDDTSG
+852 AGIGSGLDIKDYTSG

-989 INLIGHRKRILA
+989 ISLIGHRKRILA

-1007 HEDTPQKPPRAISL
+1007 HEETPQKPPRAISL

-1151 CAKMRK
+1151 CAKMR

-1285 KSVIIPPASRWSL
+1285 KS
-1298 GHIYTPHRPPLHPPL
+1298 
-1313 PPPRLFHLPHKAQS
+1313 
-1327 QMEQP
+1327 MEQP
-1332 SMDPK
+1332 SMDQK

-1368 CGMQRM
+1368 CGIQRM

>member
-1 MGKEQ
+1 MGKEH
-6 ELLEAARTGNVAL
+6 ELLEAARTGNVAV
-19 VEKLLSGKKGILGSG
+19 VEKLLSGKKGLLGSG

-49 LNVNCTDTSGYTPL
+49 LNVNCTDSSGYTPL
-63 HHASLNGH
+63 HHAALNGH
-71 RDVVLKLLQF
+71 RAVVVKLLQF
-81 EASTNVSDSKG
+81 EASANVGDSKG
-92 CFPLHL
+92 CVPLHL
-98 AAWRGDV
+98 AAWRGDA
-105 DIVRILVHHGPSHCR
+105 DIVRILIRHGPSRCQ
-120 VNQQNHERETALHC
+120 VNQQNLERETALHC

-141 EVVSELLQELT
+141 EVVSVLLQELT
-152 DPTMRNSQQETP
+152 DPTMRNSRQETP

-177 RMLVSAHPNL
+177 CMLVSAHPNL
-187 MTSHTRRHTPLHL
+187 MGVRNRRHTPLHL
-200 AARNGHHSTVQT
+200 AARNGHRSTAQT

-237 KMDVVRLLLES
+237 KTDVVRLLLNS
-248 EIDTNLTDNQGR
+248 GIDTNLRDSQGR

-268 HPAQKSQQITAV
+268 HPAVKSQQITAL
-280 IQEHMMDEMERRS
+280 IQEHVTEEMERRS
-293 ILEEPVRK
+293 MTEEPVRK
-301 CPIPAPRTSVPS
+301 CPVPAPRTSISSPS
-313 PCASP
+313 ASP
-318 SLKHKNDAVTSEL
+318 SIRHKNEAVTNEL

-342 DRDYSFEELCH
+342 ERDYSFEELCH

-369 DEERPDRPNGTLTQV
+369 DEEAPNGTLTR
-384 TKRPTPPLPPALEED
+384 TAKRPSPSLAAAPEEED
-399 EADKSCGPT
+399 DDRVEKSCGPA

-419 CRNLGFS
+419 CHNLGFS
-426 SLSQNS
+426 NMSQDSKQSL
-432 KHSAEIVASPSLDVF
+432 SLDVF
-447 LPEDED
+447 PPEDED

-464 RKPCSLDINHRLNS
+464 RKPCSLDVGQRPDSRH
-478 CPGNGH
+478 P
-484 LSHVAASEG
+484 SHGSIQG
-493 EHSNHG
+493 GLGDHG
-499 NCSTGPTPDC
+499 DHSTGPTPDC

-538 LDVQRPVNHSCEP
+538 LDVQRPVNHSGEP

-572 LSPNQEDS
+572 LSPNQDRDS
-580 AGSNDD
+580 AESENDCPLAD
-586 CQLTDD
+586 DEPSQL
-592 GPYQRDPPPPP
+592 P
-603 PPLCSSS
+603 
-610 TSNALLEDRRKSHI
+610 LEDRRKSRI
-624 PEEFAGLLHGSS
+624 PEEFVGLLHGSS
-636 PACETPDTPYHL
+636 PACETPETPYHL
-648 YSPKPRKY
+648 YSPKSGKTD
-656 ASTDVRSSLLQN
+656 STHT
-668 PEFSIVIGGGAAQV
+668 A
-682 FDSSP
+682 
-687 STTDDDPQKP
+687 QKP
-697 QVVYRTVF
+697 TNKPQAVFRTVF
-705 HTRVNQDQAQ
+705 YTKVNQDLTKPSEHQ
-715 PRNCEQLDPPRGW
+715 RNLVADCVGA
-728 STLGRPPSSYSD
+728 S
-740 HNGEV
+740 
-745 PELRGG
+745 
-751 VPKGSTSAA
+751 VPKGS

-772 RSMPRSV
+772 RSVPRSV

-801 QEEHSWGS
+801 QEENIWESGCRGQGS
-809 GSRGQ
+809 GSPSTG
-814 GPGSPSPGEGASPG
+814 GGSSTPAEK
-828 ARLERTPSFTAEW
+828 LERTPSFTAEW

-852 AGIGSGLDIKDDTSG
+852 AGIGSGLDAKDVDSG

-936 RPVGYDGNNPTSVA
+936 RPIGYDGNNPTSVA

-962 KSFLINGYT
+962 KSFLVNGYT

-989 INLIGHRKRILA
+989 ISLIGHRKRILA

-1007 HEDTPQKPPRAISL
+1007 HEDTPQKPPRAVSL
-1021 REPGGNH
+1021 REPVGNH
-1028 TPPQLSPS
+1028 TPPQLSPA
-1036 VGQAAYT
+1036 VGPAAYA

-1073 EDVPRS
+1073 DDVPRS

-1137 LVKELRGTESTQDA
+1137 LVKELRGTESTHDA

-1162 KKVPTIV
+1162 KKVPTII

-1178 FIDATNKNIIAEHE
+1178 FIDATNKNVIAEHE

-1265 PESFDSKPSKPVPKP
+1265 PESFDGKPGKPVPKP
-1280 RVNIR
+1280 RGVNVR
-1285 KSVIIPPASRWSL
+1285 KSVIMPPSSRWSL
-1298 GHIYTPHRPPLHPPL
+1298 GHIYTPHRPPLHPPPL
-1313 PPPRLFHLPHKAQS
+1313 PPSRLFHLPHPARS
-1327 QMEQP
+1327 QMEQA
-1332 SMDPK
+1332 SMEQK

-1347 PGQEAKRGVNTKAMP
+1347 PGQEAKRGVNTKAVA
-1362 DAHVYY
+1362 DAHVFY
-1368 CGMQRM
+1368 CGNQRM

>member
-1 MGKEQ
+1 MGKDQ

-49 LNVNCTDTSGYTPL
+49 LNVNCTDSTGYTPL

-81 EASTNVSDSKG
+81 EASADQADSKG

-105 DIVRILVHHGPSHCR
+105 DIVRILLRHGSSHCR

-141 EVVSELLQELT
+141 EVVSVLLQELT

-164 LDLAALYGRLQVV
+164 LDLAALYGRLEVV

-200 AARNGHHSTVQT
+200 AARNGHRSAVQT

-223 TENGSALHEAALFG
+223 TENGSALHEAALCG
-237 KMDVVRLLLES
+237 KTDVVRLLLDS
-248 EIDTNLTDNQGR
+248 EIDTNLRDSQGR
-260 TALDILRE
+260 TALEILRE
-268 HPAQKSQQITAV
+268 HPAPKSQQITAL
-280 IQEHMMDEMERRS
+280 IQEYTMDQMEGGS
-293 ILEEPVRK
+293 IFEEPVRK
-301 CPIPAPRTSVPS
+301 CPVPAPRTSVPS
-313 PCASP
+313 PSASP
-318 SLKHKNDAVTSEL
+318 SLRHKNDAVTSEL

-359 MDSFGSGRLS
+359 VDSFGSGRLS
-369 DEERPDRPNGTLTQV
+369 DEDRPNGTLTRV
-384 TKRPTPPLPPALEED
+384 KRPSPPLAVALEEE
-399 EADKSCGPT
+399 EAEKSCGPT

-426 SLSQNS
+426 GLSQDS
-432 KHSAEIVASPSLDVF
+432 KRSAEIAASPSLDVF
-447 LPEDED
+447 LPADED
-453 NPYESVTTAVT
+453 DHYESVTAAVT
-464 RKPCSLDINHRLNS
+464 RKPCSLDINHRLNASPRHGALS
-478 CPGNGH
+478 CVTVSKGEPGN
-484 LSHVAASEG
+484 
-493 EHSNHG
+493 HG
-499 NCSTGPTPDC
+499 DCSTGPTPDC

-580 AGSNDD
+580 AGSDD
-586 CQLTDD
+586 DGGGDCPLTDD

-603 PPLCSSS
+603 PHPPAPPSLCSSS
-610 TSNALLEDRRKSHI
+610 TPSALLEERRKSHI

-636 PACETPDTPYHL
+636 PACETPDTPFHL
-648 YSPKPRKY
+648 YSPKPRKHGG
-656 ASTDVRSSLLQN
+656 LL
-668 PEFSIVIGGGAAQV
+668 PSPDIGDIVKAK
-682 FDSSP
+682 P
-687 STTDDDPQKP
+687 SQKP
-697 QVVYRTVF
+697 QVVYRTIF
-705 HTRVNQDQAQ
+705 HTRVNQEQAR
-715 PRNCEQLDPPRGW
+715 PADSSSS
-728 STLGRPPSSYSD
+728 STFSCSSGQ
-740 HNGEV
+740 N
-745 PELRGG
+745 GG
-751 VPKGSTSAA
+751 VPECIQAGGGSGGA
-760 GYEERACTLGRM
+760 GCDERACTLGRM
-772 RSMPRSV
+772 RSIPRSV
-779 LDLQLSKSLSKSDS
+779 LDLQRSKSLSKSDS
-793 NLVAVSPI
+793 NLVAVSPV
-801 QEEHSWGS
+801 QEEHGWGS

-814 GPGSPSPGEGASPG
+814 GPGSLSPGEGSGPG
-828 ARLERTPSFTAEW
+828 GPLERTPSFTAEW

-852 AGIGSGLDIKDDTSG
+852 AGIGSGLDIKEDTSG
-867 PRCPL
+867 PRCPM

-962 KSFLINGYT
+962 KSFLVNGYT

-984 INVLK
+984 VNVLK
-989 INLIGHRKRILA
+989 ISLIGHRKRILA

-1007 HEDTPQKPPRAISL
+1007 LEETPQKPPRAISL

-1079 KLERQMAQVSMAGE
+1079 KLERQMAQVGMGGD

-1285 KSVIIPPASRWSL
+1285 KS
-1298 GHIYTPHRPPLHPPL
+1298 
-1313 PPPRLFHLPHKAQS
+1313 
-1327 QMEQP
+1327 MEQP
-1332 SMDPK
+1332 SMDQK

>member
-49 LNVNCTDTSGYTPL
+49 LNVNCTDSSGYTPL

-81 EASTNVSDSKG
+81 EASTNVADSKG

-105 DIVRILVHHGPSHCR
+105 DIVRILIHHGPSHCR
-120 VNQQNHERETALHC
+120 VNQQNHEKETALHC

-141 EVVSELLQELT
+141 EVVSVLLQELT

-164 LDLAALYGRLQVV
+164 LDLAALYGRLEVV

-187 MTSHTRRHTPLHL
+187 MTSHIRRHTPLHL
-200 AARNGHHSTVQT
+200 AARNGHYSTVQT
-212 LLEAGM
+212 LLEAGL

-237 KMDVVRLLLES
+237 KMDVVRLLLDS
-248 EIDTNLTDNQGR
+248 GIDTNLRDSRGR
-260 TALDILRE
+260 TALEILRD
-268 HPAQKSQQITAV
+268 HPAPKSQQITAL
-280 IQEHMMDEMERRS
+280 IQGNTHTLD
-293 ILEEPVRK
+293 LNKQYQYV
-301 CPIPAPRTSVPS
+301 TSVNW
-313 PCASP
+313 CFYGNRCF
-318 SLKHKNDAVTSEL
+318 SLPFSF
-331 SKLLHEIKKCR
+331 SSSFFLHL
-342 DRDYSFEELCH
+342 F
-353 TISSHS
+353 
-359 MDSFGSGRLS
+359 
-369 DEERPDRPNGTLTQV
+369 
-384 TKRPTPPLPPALEED
+384 PPLPALP
-399 EADKSCGPT
+399 S
-408 GFWEALTPCNG
+408 
-419 CRNLGFS
+419 FS
-426 SLSQNS
+426 SSCCLVKRLLKTMAGSFDSHFARHNMMWQCQLSQ
-432 KHSAEIVASPSLDVF
+432 
-447 LPEDED
+447 
-453 NPYESVTTAVT
+453 
-464 RKPCSLDINHRLNS
+464 
-478 CPGNGH
+478 
-484 LSHVAASEG
+484 
-493 EHSNHG
+493 
-499 NCSTGPTPDC
+499 PDC
-509 SPPSP
+509 RCY
-514 DTALKNIER
+514 R
-523 VIRPQPKQ
+523 V
-531 RTSLSSS
+531 
-538 LDVQRPVNHSCEP
+538 D
-551 SEVSSSLGYASFST
+551 GY
-565 SPPASPP
+565 
-572 LSPNQEDS
+572 
-580 AGSNDD
+580 
-586 CQLTDD
+586 
-592 GPYQRDPPPPP
+592 
-603 PPLCSSS
+603 
-610 TSNALLEDRRKSHI
+610 
-624 PEEFAGLLHGSS
+624 
-636 PACETPDTPYHL
+636 
-648 YSPKPRKY
+648 
-656 ASTDVRSSLLQN
+656 SLL
-668 PEFSIVIGGGAAQV
+668 
-682 FDSSP
+682 
-687 STTDDDPQKP
+687 K
-697 QVVYRTVF
+697 
-705 HTRVNQDQAQ
+705 
-715 PRNCEQLDPPRGW
+715 
-728 STLGRPPSSYSD
+728 
-740 HNGEV
+740 
-745 PELRGG
+745 
-751 VPKGSTSAA
+751 
-760 GYEERACTLGRM
+760 
-772 RSMPRSV
+772 
-779 LDLQLSKSLSKSDS
+779 
-793 NLVAVSPI
+793 
-801 QEEHSWGS
+801 
-809 GSRGQ
+809 
-814 GPGSPSPGEGASPG
+814 
-828 ARLERTPSFTAEW
+828 RLPLHPL
-841 EEIDKIMSSIG
+841 I
-852 AGIGSGLDIKDDTSG
+852 G

-902 GSNVVEDQDL
+902 VSDQDL

-936 RPVGYDGNNPTSVA
+936 SILTSP
-950 EWLESLELGDYT
+950 WLESLELGDYT

-1021 REPGGNH
+1021 RVSVPVVR
-1028 TPPQLSPS
+1028 TMITLS
-1036 VGQAAYT
+1036 
-1043 AGVPGGSLDVQHLIM
+1043 
-1058 QADAR
+1058 
-1063 RRQRSNDNYF
+1063 
-1073 EDVPRS
+1073 
-1079 KLERQMAQVSMAGE
+1079 E

-1250 LALQARKSGHGSSTL
+1250 LALQARKTGHGSSTL

-1285 KSVIIPPASRWSL
+1285 KSVSTTA
-1298 GHIYTPHRPPLHPPL
+1298 
-1313 PPPRLFHLPHKAQS
+1313 AQLLCCS
-1327 QMEQP
+1327 
-1332 SMDPK
+1332 K
-1337 GHANVPWIVE
+1337 GKSILN
-1347 PGQEAKRGVNTKAMP
+1347 
-1362 DAHVYY
+1362 
-1368 CGMQRM
+1368 